1 MENIDKSQMLDF
13 QKISHLP
20 AFSIA
25 EEVNSTLKENSSV
38 VITAPPGAGKS
49 TVLPLTIMEGLKGKG
64 LVLEPRRL
72 AARQIAER
80 MASLLGENVGET
92 VGYRMRFETKV
103 SVSTRL
109 EVITEGILT
118 RMLVSDPT
126 LDGVDFVIFDEFHE
140 RSLASDI
147 ALALVREAQNIIRPD
162 LKIIIMSATIDATS
176 ICSELGAKLIESDG
190 RMFPVTPI
198 YVAPERDFPTTD
210 EVARLIIRAQREQ
223 EGDILVFLPGEAEI
237 KRVVETL
244 PDDGSIFP
252 LYSHLSPAAQRTAIM
267 PSKDGSRK
275 TVLATSIAETSL
287 TIEGV
292 RIVIDSGLCR
302 TMVFDKRNGMS
313 HLETVRISRDMA
325 TQRMGRAGRLSEGVC
340 YRMWAQPT
348 EHSMQECRRPEILD
362 ADLSSLVLDIAAWG
376 EGDIEQLPWLTPP
389 PRGNVFQ
396 AQALLESLGAIKDGS
411 ITELGKKMSRVPC
424 HPRISRILVAND
436 DMKALACDIA
446 AILEEKDPLSHLTD
460 DADILTRIIELRQA
474 RKNKNLGHWSRIARI
489 ASEYCRIAHCNED
502 NTIPS
507 QDETGTLLALAYP
520 ERVGMAMSTPGHY
533 RLSSGDNAQV
543 DINDA
548 ISAHKWIAVAALNAA
563 SGRIFLASPISKEA
577 LILLSYDYTTV
588 QWDNKTERIIT
599 QKQKRIGNLTI
610 ESHDIQAPDRELII
624 KAVCQAVAKS
634 GLSLLD
640 FSDAVAVLQRR
651 IDTVSKWH
659 PELELP
665 DVSTEKLLSTA
676 DEWLPFYLEQ
686 ISGTIDKKAL
696 RSLDLSAIISGM
708 LTYEQQLSLEH
719 LAPTHIVVPTGS
731 RIRIDYRQ
739 GAEAP
744 VVSVRLQE
752 CFGLTDTP
760 TVNEGKQPLL
770 MELLSPGFKPV
781 QLTKDLRSFWQETYF
796 EVRKE
801 LRRRYP
807 KHSWPDDPL
816 TAPATRTTQ
825 RDANSSSSKLT

>member
-1 MENIDKSQMLDF
+1 MLHTE
-13 QKISHLP
+13 KISHLP
-20 AFSIA
+20 AYSIA
-25 EEVNSTLKENSSV
+25 EEVNKVLDNHSSV

-49 TVLPLTIMEGLKGKG
+49 TVLPLTILEGMKGKG
-64 LVLEPRRL
+64 IVLEPRRL

-80 MASLLGENVGET
+80 MASLLDESVGET

-103 SVSTRL
+103 SPRTRL

-140 RSLASDI
+140 RSLASDT
-147 ALALVREAQNIIRPD
+147 ALALVREAQNLIRPD
-162 LKIIIMSATIDATS
+162 LKIIIMSATIDASS
-176 ICSELGAKLIESDG
+176 ICTVLGAKLIESEG

-198 YVAPERDFPTTD
+198 YIAPEHDIPTTD

-223 EGDILVFLPGEAEI
+223 DGDILVFLPGEAEI
-237 KRVVETL
+237 RRVAEAL
-244 PDDGSIFP
+244 PNDSTIMP
-252 LYSHLSPAAQRTAIM
+252 LYSRLSPSEQRAAIA
-267 PSKDGSRK
+267 PSPDGKRK

-292 RIVIDSGLCR
+292 RVVIDSGLCR

-340 YRMWAQPT
+340 YRMWAQSA
-348 EHSMQECRRPEILD
+348 EHGMQECRRPEILD
-362 ADLSSLVLDIAAWG
+362 ADLSSLVLDITAWG
-376 EGDIEQLPWLTPP
+376 ANDIEALPWLTLP
-389 PRGNVFQ
+389 PRGNVYQ
-396 AQALLESLGAIKDGS
+396 AQALLESLGAVRNGS
-411 ITELGKKMSRVPC
+411 ITELGKRMSRIPC
-424 HPRISRILVAND
+424 HPRISRILVAD
-436 DMKALACDIA
+436 DNLKSLACDIA
-446 AILEEKDPLSHLTD
+446 ALLEEKDPLSHLTD
-460 DADILTRIIELRQA
+460 DSDIFTRITHLRQA
-474 RKNKNLGHWSRIARI
+474 RANRNLGHWSRIARI
-489 ASEYCRIAHCNED
+489 SSEYCRMAHCKED

-507 QDETGTLLALAYP
+507 QDEIGTLLALAYP
-520 ERVGMAMSTPGHY
+520 ERVGMALSTPGHF

-543 DINDA
+543 DINDTL
-548 ISAHKWIAVAALNAA
+548 SASKWIAVASLNAA

-577 LILLSYDYTTV
+577 LLLLTYDHTTV
-588 QWDNKTERIIT
+588 QWDSRTERIIA
-599 QKQKRIGNLTI
+599 QRQKRIGNLVI
-610 ESHDIQAPDRELII
+610 DSQDIQSPDRGQII
-624 KAVCQAVAKS
+624 EAVCKAVAKS
-634 GLSLLD
+634 GVSLLD
-640 FSDAVAVLQRR
+640 FSDSVTALQRR
-651 IDTVSKWH
+651 IEAVKNWH
-659 PELELP
+659 PELSLP
-665 DVSTEKLLSTA
+665 DTSTENLLATA

-686 ISGTIDKKAL
+686 VSGTIDKKTL
-696 RSLDLSAIISGM
+696 RSLDLSAIILGM
-708 LTYEQQLSLEH
+708 LTYEQQLSLDR
-719 LAPTHIVVPTGS
+719 LAPTHITVPTGS

-760 TVNEGKQPLL
+760 TVNDGKQPLL

-781 QLTKDLRSFWQETYF
+781 QLTKDLRSFWQDTYF

-816 TAPATRTTQ
+816 TAPATRTIQ
-825 RDANSSSSKLT
+825 RTANSSSSKLT

>member
-1 MENIDKSQMLDF
+1 MLHTE
-13 QKISHLP
+13 KISHLP
-20 AFSIA
+20 AYSIA
-25 EEVNSTLKENSSV
+25 EEANKVLGNHSAV

-49 TVLPLTIMEGLKGKG
+49 TVLPLTILEGMKGKG
-64 LVLEPRRL
+64 IVLEPRRL

-80 MASLLGENVGET
+80 MASLLDESVGET

-103 SVSTRL
+103 SPRTRL

-140 RSLASDI
+140 RSLASDT
-147 ALALVREAQNIIRPD
+147 AFALVREAQNMIRPD
-162 LKIIIMSATIDATS
+162 LKIIIMSATIDASS
-176 ICSELGAKLIESDG
+176 ICTVLGAKLIESEG

-198 YVAPERDFPTTD
+198 YITPERDFPTTD

-223 EGDILVFLPGEAEI
+223 DGDILVFLPGEAEI
-237 KRVVETL
+237 RRVAEAL
-244 PDDGSIFP
+244 PNDSTIMP
-252 LYSHLSPAAQRTAIM
+252 LYSRLTPSEQRAAIAPSP
-267 PSKDGSRK
+267 DGKRK

-292 RIVIDSGLCR
+292 RVVIDSGLCR

-340 YRMWAQPT
+340 YRMWAQSA
-348 EHSMQECRRPEILD
+348 EHGMQECRRPEILD
-362 ADLSSLVLDIAAWG
+362 ADLSSLVLDITAWG
-376 EGDIEQLPWLTPP
+376 ANDIEALPWLTLP

-396 AQALLESLGAIKDGS
+396 AQALLESLGAIRNGS
-411 ITELGKKMSRVPC
+411 ITELGKRMSRIPC
-424 HPRISRILVAND
+424 HPRISRILVAD
-436 DMKALACDIA
+436 DNLKSLACDIA
-446 AILEEKDPLSHLTD
+446 ALLEEKDPLSHLTD
-460 DADILTRIIELRQA
+460 DSDIFTRITHLRQA
-474 RKNKNLGHWSRIARI
+474 RANGNLGHWLRIVRI
-489 ASEYCRIAHCNED
+489 ASEYCRMAHCKED

-507 QDETGTLLALAYP
+507 QDEISTLLALAYP
-520 ERVGMAMSTPGHY
+520 ERVGMALSTPGHF

-543 DINDA
+543 DINDTL
-548 ISAHKWIAVAALNAA
+548 SASKWIAVASLNAA

-577 LILLSYDYTTV
+577 LLLLSYDHTTV
-588 QWDNKTERIIT
+588 QWDSRTDRIIA
-599 QKQKRIGNLTI
+599 QRQKRIGNLVI
-610 ESHDIQAPDRELII
+610 DSQDIQSPDRGQII
-624 KAVCQAVAKS
+624 EAVCKAVAKS
-634 GLSLLD
+634 GVSLLD
-640 FSDAVAVLQRR
+640 FSDSVTALQRR
-651 IDTVSKWH
+651 IETVRNWH
-659 PELELP
+659 PELSLP
-665 DVSTEKLLSTA
+665 DTSTEHLLATV

-686 ISGTIDKKAL
+686 VSGTIDKKTL
-696 RSLDLSAIISGM
+696 RSLDLSAIILGL
-708 LTYEQQLSLEH
+708 LTYEQQLSLDR
-719 LAPTHIVVPTGS
+719 LAPTHITVPTGS

-760 TVNEGKQPLL
+760 TVNDGKQPLL

-781 QLTKDLRSFWQETYF
+781 QLTKDLRNFWQETYF

-816 TAPATRTTQ
+816 TAPATRTTH
-825 RDANSSSSKLT
+825 RTANSSSSKLT

>member
-1 MENIDKSQMLDF
+1 MTYAH
-13 QKISHLP
+13 KISHLP
-20 AFSIA
+20 AYSIA
-25 EEVNSTLKENSSV
+25 EKVNSTLCEHSSI

-49 TVLPLTIMEGLKGKG
+49 TVLPLTILEGMKGKS

-80 MASLLGENVGET
+80 MASLLGESVGET

-103 SVSTRL
+103 SANTRL

-118 RMLVSDPT
+118 RMLVNDPT
-126 LDGVDFVIFDEFHE
+126 LEGVDFVIFDEFHE
-140 RSLASDI
+140 RSLASDT

-162 LKIIIMSATIDATS
+162 LKIIIMSATIDAS
-176 ICSELGAKLIESDG
+176 AICSALGAELIESEG

-198 YVAPERDFPTTD
+198 YVEPERDIPTTD
-210 EVARLIIRAQREQ
+210 EVARLILRAQREQ

-237 KRVVETL
+237 KRVAEAL
-244 PDDGSIFP
+244 PKDGSVFP
-252 LYSHLSPAAQRTAIM
+252 LYSHLSQAEQRAAIM
-267 PSKDGSRK
+267 PSADGSRK

-362 ADLSSLVLDIAAWG
+362 ADLSSLVLDIAAWA
-376 EGDIEQLPWLTPP
+376 EGDIESLPWLTPP

-396 AQALLESLGAIKDGS
+396 AQAMLESLGAIKEGG
-411 ITELGKKMSRVPC
+411 ITEVGKKMSRIPC
-424 HPRISRILVAND
+424 HPRISRILLEND
-436 DMKALACDIA
+436 SLKALACDIA
-446 AILEEKDPLSHLTD
+446 ALLEEKDPLSHSTD
-460 DADILTRIIELRQA
+460 DADIFTRITLLRQA
-474 RKNKNLGHWSRIARI
+474 RGRKSIGNWSRIARI
-489 ASEYCRIAHCNED
+489 ASEYCRLAHCSED
-502 NTIPS
+502 NSIPS
-507 QDETGTLLALAYP
+507 QDEIGTLIALAYP
-520 ERVGMAMSTPGHY
+520 ERVGMALSTPGHF

-548 ISAHKWIAVAALNAA
+548 LSAHKWIAVASLNVA
-563 SGRIFLASPISKEA
+563 SGRVFLASPISKEA
-577 LILLSYDYTTV
+577 LLALSYDHSTV
-588 QWDNKTERIIT
+588 QWDNKTERIIA
-599 QKQKRIGNLTI
+599 QQQKRIGNLVI
-610 ESHDIQAPDRELII
+610 ESRDIQSPDKELII
-624 KAVCQAVAKS
+624 KAVCQAVVKN

-640 FSDAVAVLQRR
+640 FSDNVTLLQRR
-651 IDTVSKWH
+651 IEAVSKWH
-659 PELELP
+659 PELSIP
-665 DVSTEKLLSTA
+665 DVSAENIIATA

-686 ISGTIDKKAL
+686 VSGTIDKKAL
-696 RSLDLSAIISGM
+696 RSLDLSAIIFGM
-708 LTYEQQLSLEH
+708 LTYEQQLSLDH
-719 LAPTHIVVPTGS
+719 LAPTHITVPTGS

-760 TVNEGKQPLL
+760 TINDGKQPLL

-781 QLTKDLRSFWQETYF
+781 QLTKDLRNFWQETYF

-816 TAPATRTTQ
+816 TASATRTTQ
-825 RDANSSSSKLT
+825 RAANSSSSKLT

>member
-1 MENIDKSQMLDF
+1 MLHTE
-13 QKISHLP
+13 KISHLP
-20 AFSIA
+20 AYSIA
-25 EEVNSTLKENSSV
+25 EEVNKALGNHSAV

-49 TVLPLTIMEGLKGKG
+49 TVLPLTILEGMKGKG
-64 LVLEPRRL
+64 IVLEPRRL

-80 MASLLGENVGET
+80 MASLLDESVGET

-103 SVSTRL
+103 SPRTRL

-126 LDGVDFVIFDEFHE
+126 LDDVDFVIFDEFHE
-140 RSLASDI
+140 RSLASDT
-147 ALALVREAQNIIRPD
+147 AFALVREAQNMIRPD
-162 LKIIIMSATIDATS
+162 LKIIIMSATIDASS
-176 ICSELGAKLIESDG
+176 ICTVLGAKLIESEG

-198 YVAPERDFPTTD
+198 YIAPEHDIPTTD

-223 EGDILVFLPGEAEI
+223 DGDILVFLPGEAEI
-237 KRVVETL
+237 RRVAEAL
-244 PDDGSIFP
+244 PNDSTIMP
-252 LYSHLSPAAQRTAIM
+252 LYSRLSPSEQRAAIA
-267 PSKDGSRK
+267 PSPDGKRK

-292 RIVIDSGLCR
+292 RVVIDSGLCR

-340 YRMWAQPT
+340 YRMWAQSA
-348 EHSMQECRRPEILD
+348 EHGMQECRRPEILD
-362 ADLSSLVLDIAAWG
+362 ADLSSLVLDITAWG
-376 EGDIEQLPWLTPP
+376 ANDIEALPWLTLP

-396 AQALLESLGAIKDGS
+396 AQALLESLGAIRNGS
-411 ITELGKKMSRVPC
+411 ITELGKRMSRIPC
-424 HPRISRILVAND
+424 HPRISRILVAD
-436 DMKALACDIA
+436 DNLKSLACDIA
-446 AILEEKDPLSHLTD
+446 ALLEEKDPLSHLTD
-460 DADILTRIIELRQA
+460 DSDIFTRITHLRQA
-474 RKNKNLGHWSRIARI
+474 RANGNLGHWLRIVRI
-489 ASEYCRIAHCNED
+489 ASEYCRLAHCNED
-502 NTIPS
+502 NSVPS
-507 QDETGTLLALAYP
+507 QDEIGTLLALAYP
-520 ERVGMAMSTPGHY
+520 ERVGMALSTPGHF

-543 DINDA
+543 DINDTL
-548 ISAHKWIAVAALNAA
+548 SASKWIAVASLNAA

-577 LILLSYDYTTV
+577 LLLLSYDHTTV
-588 QWDNKTERIIT
+588 QWDSRTERIIA
-599 QKQKRIGNLTI
+599 QCQKRIGNLVI
-610 ESHDIQAPDRELII
+610 DSQDIQSPDRGQII
-624 KAVCQAVAKS
+624 EAVCKAVAKS
-634 GLSLLD
+634 GVSLLD
-640 FSDAVAVLQRR
+640 FSDSVAALQRR
-651 IDTVSKWH
+651 IEAVKNWH
-659 PELELP
+659 PELSLP
-665 DVSTEKLLSTA
+665 DTSTEHLLATA

-686 ISGTIDKKAL
+686 VSGTIDKKTL
-696 RSLDLSAIISGM
+696 RSLDLSAIILGM
-708 LTYEQQLSLEH
+708 LTYEQQLSLDR
-719 LAPTHIVVPTGS
+719 LAPTHITVPTGS

-760 TVNEGKQPLL
+760 TVNDGKQPLL

-781 QLTKDLRSFWQETYF
+781 QLTKDLRSFWQDTYF

-816 TAPATRTTQ
+816 TAPATRTIQ
-825 RDANSSSSKLT
+825 RTANSSSSKLT

>member
-1 MENIDKSQMLDF
+1 MLHTE
-13 QKISHLP
+13 KISHLP
-20 AFSIA
+20 AYSIA
-25 EEVNSTLKENSSV
+25 EEVNKALGNHSSV

-49 TVLPLTIMEGLKGKG
+49 TVLPLTILEGMKGKG
-64 LVLEPRRL
+64 IVLEPRRL

-80 MASLLGENVGET
+80 MASLLDESVGET

-103 SVSTRL
+103 SPRTRL

-140 RSLASDI
+140 RSLASDT
-147 ALALVREAQNIIRPD
+147 ALALVREAQNLIRPD
-162 LKIIIMSATIDATS
+162 LKIIIMSATIDAS
-176 ICSELGAKLIESDG
+176 NICTVLDAKLIESEG

-198 YVAPERDFPTTD
+198 YIAPEHDIPTTD

-223 EGDILVFLPGEAEI
+223 DGDILVFLPGEAEI
-237 KRVVETL
+237 RRVAEAL
-244 PDDGSIFP
+244 PNDSTIMP
-252 LYSHLSPAAQRTAIM
+252 LYSRLSPPEQRAAIA
-267 PSKDGSRK
+267 PSPDGKRK

-292 RIVIDSGLCR
+292 RVVIDSGLCR

-340 YRMWAQPT
+340 YRMWAQSA
-348 EHSMQECRRPEILD
+348 EHGMQECRRPEILD
-362 ADLSSLVLDIAAWG
+362 ADLSSLVLDITAWG
-376 EGDIEQLPWLTPP
+376 ANDIEALPWLTLP

-396 AQALLESLGAIKDGS
+396 AQALLESLGAIRNGS
-411 ITELGKKMSRVPC
+411 ITEIGKRMSRIPC
-424 HPRISRILVAND
+424 HPRISRILVAD
-436 DMKALACDIA
+436 DNLKSLACDIA
-446 AILEEKDPLSHLTD
+446 ALLEEKDPLSHLTD
-460 DADILTRIIELRQA
+460 DSDIFTRITHLRQA
-474 RKNKNLGHWSRIARI
+474 RANGNLGHWSRIARI
-489 ASEYCRIAHCNED
+489 SSEYCRMAHCKED

-507 QDETGTLLALAYP
+507 QDEIGTLLALAYP
-520 ERVGMAMSTPGHY
+520 ERVGMALSTPGHF

-543 DINDA
+543 DINDTL
-548 ISAHKWIAVAALNAA
+548 SASKWIAVASLNAA

-577 LILLSYDYTTV
+577 LLLLTYDHTTV
-588 QWDNKTERIIT
+588 QWDSRMERIIA
-599 QKQKRIGNLTI
+599 QRQKRIGNLVI
-610 ESHDIQAPDRELII
+610 DSQDIKSPDRGQII
-624 KAVCQAVAKS
+624 EAVCKAVAKS
-634 GLSLLD
+634 GVSLLD
-640 FSDAVAVLQRR
+640 FSDSVTALQRR
-651 IDTVSKWH
+651 IETVKNWH
-659 PELELP
+659 PELSLP
-665 DVSTEKLLSTA
+665 DTSTEHLLATA

-686 ISGTIDKKAL
+686 VSGTIDKKTL
-696 RSLDLSAIISGM
+696 RSLDLSAIILGL
-708 LTYEQQLSLEH
+708 LTYEQQLSLDR
-719 LAPTHIVVPTGS
+719 LAPTHITVPTGS

-760 TVNEGKQPLL
+760 TVNDGKQPLL

-781 QLTKDLRSFWQETYF
+781 QLTKDLRSFWQDTYF

-816 TAPATRTTQ
+816 TAPATRTIQ
-825 RDANSSSSKLT
+825 RTANSSSSKLT

>member
-1 MENIDKSQMLDF
+1 MLHTE
-13 QKISHLP
+13 KISHLP
-20 AFSIA
+20 AYSIA
-25 EEVNSTLKENSSV
+25 EEVNKVLGNHSSV

-49 TVLPLTIMEGLKGKG
+49 TVLPLTILEGMKGKG
-64 LVLEPRRL
+64 IVLEPRRL

-80 MASLLGENVGET
+80 MASLLDESVGET

-103 SVSTRL
+103 SPRTRL

-140 RSLASDI
+140 RSLASDT
-147 ALALVREAQNIIRPD
+147 AFALVREAQNMIRPD
-162 LKIIIMSATIDATS
+162 LKIIIMSATIDARS
-176 ICSELGAKLIESDG
+176 ICTVLGAKLIESEG

-198 YVAPERDFPTTD
+198 YIAPEHDIPTTD

-223 EGDILVFLPGEAEI
+223 DGDILVFLPGEAEI
-237 KRVVETL
+237 RRVAEAL
-244 PDDGSIFP
+244 PNDSTIMP
-252 LYSHLSPAAQRTAIM
+252 LYSRLTPSEQRAAIAPSP
-267 PSKDGSRK
+267 DGKRK

-292 RIVIDSGLCR
+292 RVVIDSGLCR

-340 YRMWAQPT
+340 YRMWAQSA
-348 EHSMQECRRPEILD
+348 EHGMQECRRPEILD
-362 ADLSSLVLDIAAWG
+362 ADLSSLVLDITAWG
-376 EGDIEQLPWLTPP
+376 ANDIEALPWLTLP

-396 AQALLESLGAIKDGS
+396 AQALLESLGAIRNGS
-411 ITELGKKMSRVPC
+411 ITELGKRMSRIPC
-424 HPRISRILVAND
+424 HPRISRILVAD
-436 DMKALACDIA
+436 DNLKSLACDIA
-446 AILEEKDPLSHLTD
+446 ALLEEKDPLSHLTD
-460 DADILTRIIELRQA
+460 DSDIFTRITHLRQA
-474 RKNKNLGHWSRIARI
+474 RANGNLGHWSRIARI
-489 ASEYCRIAHCNED
+489 SSEYCRMAHCKED

-507 QDETGTLLALAYP
+507 QDEIGTLLALAYP
-520 ERVGMAMSTPGHY
+520 ERVGMALSTPGHF

-543 DINDA
+543 DINDTL
-548 ISAHKWIAVAALNAA
+548 SASKWIAVASLNAA

-577 LILLSYDYTTV
+577 LLLLSYDHTTV
-588 QWDNKTERIIT
+588 QWDSRTDRIIA
-599 QKQKRIGNLTI
+599 QRQKRIGNLVI
-610 ESHDIQAPDRELII
+610 DSQDIQSPDRGQII
-624 KAVCQAVAKS
+624 EAVCKAVAKS
-634 GLSLLD
+634 GVSLLD
-640 FSDAVAVLQRR
+640 FSESVTSLQRR
-651 IDTVSKWH
+651 IETVRNWH
-659 PELELP
+659 PELSLP
-665 DVSTEKLLSTA
+665 DTSTEHLLATV

-686 ISGTIDKKAL
+686 VSGTIDKKTL
-696 RSLDLSAIISGM
+696 RSLDLSAIILGL
-708 LTYEQQLSLEH
+708 LTYEQQLSLDR
-719 LAPTHIVVPTGS
+719 LAPTHITVPTGS

-760 TVNEGKQPLL
+760 TVNDGKQPLL

-781 QLTKDLRSFWQETYF
+781 QLTKDLRNFWQETYF

-807 KHSWPDDPL
+807 KHSWPDNPL
-816 TAPATRTTQ
+816 TAPATRTTH
-825 RDANSSSSKLT
+825 RTANSSSSKLT

>member
-1 MENIDKSQMLDF
+1 MLDSN
-13 QKISHLP
+13 KIFHLP
-20 AFSIA
+20 AYSIA
-25 EEVNSTLKENSSV
+25 EEVNKVLGNHSAV

-49 TVLPLTIMEGLKGKG
+49 TVLPLTILEGMKGKG
-64 LVLEPRRL
+64 IVLEPRRL

-80 MASLLGENVGET
+80 MASLLDESVGET

-103 SVSTRL
+103 SPRTRL

-140 RSLASDI
+140 RSLASDT
-147 ALALVREAQNIIRPD
+147 AFALVREAQNMIRPD
-162 LKIIIMSATIDATS
+162 LKIIIMSATIDASS
-176 ICSELGAKLIESDG
+176 ICTVLGAKLIESEG

-198 YVAPERDFPTTD
+198 YIAPEHDIPTTD

-223 EGDILVFLPGEAEI
+223 DGDILVFLPGEAEI
-237 KRVVETL
+237 RRVAEAL
-244 PDDGSIFP
+244 PNDSTIIP
-252 LYSHLSPAAQRTAIM
+252 LYSRLSPSEQRAAIA
-267 PSKDGSRK
+267 PSPDGKRK

-287 TIEGV
+287 TIEGIRV
-292 RIVIDSGLCR
+292 VIDSGLCR

-340 YRMWAQPT
+340 YRMWAQSA
-348 EHSMQECRRPEILD
+348 EHGMQECRRPEILD
-362 ADLSSLVLDIAAWG
+362 ADLSSLVLDITAWG
-376 EGDIEQLPWLTPP
+376 ANDIEALPWLTLP
-389 PRGNVFQ
+389 PRGNVYQ
-396 AQALLESLGAIKDGS
+396 AQALLESLGAIRNGS
-411 ITELGKKMSRVPC
+411 ITELGKRMSRIPC
-424 HPRISRILVAND
+424 HPRISRILVAD
-436 DMKALACDIA
+436 DNLKSLACDIA
-446 AILEEKDPLSHLTD
+446 ALLEEKDPLSHLTD
-460 DADILTRIIELRQA
+460 DSDIFTRITNLRQA
-474 RKNKNLGHWSRIARI
+474 RANGNLGHWSRIARI
-489 ASEYCRIAHCNED
+489 SSEYCRMAHCKED

-507 QDETGTLLALAYP
+507 QDEIGTLLALAYP
-520 ERVGMAMSTPGHY
+520 ERVGMALSTPGHF

-543 DINDA
+543 DINDTL
-548 ISAHKWIAVAALNAA
+548 SASKWIAVASLNAA

-577 LILLSYDYTTV
+577 LLLLTYDHTTV
-588 QWDNKTERIIT
+588 QWDSRTDRIIA
-599 QKQKRIGNLTI
+599 QCQKRIGNLVI
-610 ESHDIQAPDRELII
+610 DSQDIQSPDHGQII
-624 KAVCQAVAKS
+624 EAVCKAVAKS
-634 GLSLLD
+634 GVSLLD
-640 FSDAVAVLQRR
+640 FSDSVAALQRR
-651 IDTVSKWH
+651 IETVKNWH
-659 PELELP
+659 PELSLP
-665 DVSTEKLLSTA
+665 DTSTEHLLATA

-686 ISGTIDKKAL
+686 VSGTIDKKTL
-696 RSLDLSAIISGM
+696 RSLDLSAIILGM
-708 LTYEQQLSLEH
+708 LTYEQQLSLDR
-719 LAPTHIVVPTGS
+719 LAPTHITVPTGS

-760 TVNEGKQPLL
+760 TVNDGKQPLL

-816 TAPATRTTQ
+816 TAPATRTIQ
-825 RDANSSSSKLT
+825 RTANSSSSKLT

>member
-1 MENIDKSQMLDF
+1 MLHTE
-13 QKISHLP
+13 KISHLP
-20 AFSIA
+20 AYSIA
-25 EEVNSTLKENSSV
+25 EEVNKALGNHSSV

-49 TVLPLTIMEGLKGKG
+49 TVLPLTILEGMKGKG
-64 LVLEPRRL
+64 IVLEPRRL

-80 MASLLGENVGET
+80 MASLLDESVGET

-103 SVSTRL
+103 SPRTRL

-140 RSLASDI
+140 RSLASDT
-147 ALALVREAQNIIRPD
+147 ALALVREAQNLIRHD
-162 LKIIIMSATIDATS
+162 LKIIIMSATIDASS
-176 ICSELGAKLIESDG
+176 ICTVLGAKLIESEG

-198 YVAPERDFPTTD
+198 YIAPEHDIPTTD

-223 EGDILVFLPGEAEI
+223 DGDILVFLPGEAEI
-237 KRVVETL
+237 RRVAEAL
-244 PDDGSIFP
+244 PNDSTIMP
-252 LYSHLSPAAQRTAIM
+252 LYSRLSPSEQRAAIA
-267 PSKDGSRK
+267 PSPDGKRK

-292 RIVIDSGLCR
+292 RVVIDSGLCR

-340 YRMWAQPT
+340 YRMWAQSA
-348 EHSMQECRRPEILD
+348 EHGMQECRRPEILD
-362 ADLSSLVLDIAAWG
+362 ADLTSLVLDITAWG
-376 EGDIEQLPWLTPP
+376 ANDIEALPWLTLP
-389 PRGNVFQ
+389 PRGNVYQ
-396 AQALLESLGAIKDGS
+396 AQTLLESLGAIRNGS
-411 ITELGKKMSRVPC
+411 ITELGKRMSRIPC
-424 HPRISRILVAND
+424 HPRISRILVAD
-436 DMKALACDIA
+436 DNLKSLACDIA
-446 AILEEKDPLSHLTD
+446 ALLEEKDPLSHLTD
-460 DADILTRIIELRQA
+460 DSDIFTRITELRHA
-474 RKNKNLGHWSRIARI
+474 RANRNLGHWSRIARI
-489 ASEYCRIAHCNED
+489 SSEYCRMAHCKED

-507 QDETGTLLALAYP
+507 QDEIGTLLALAYP
-520 ERVGMAMSTPGHY
+520 ERVGMALSTPGHF

-543 DINDA
+543 DINDTL
-548 ISAHKWIAVAALNAA
+548 SASKWIAVASLNAA

-577 LILLSYDYTTV
+577 LLLLSYDHTTV
-588 QWDNKTERIIT
+588 QWDSRTDRIIA
-599 QKQKRIGNLTI
+599 QRQKRIGNLVI
-610 ESHDIQAPDRELII
+610 DSQDIQSPDRGQII
-624 KAVCQAVAKS
+624 EAVCKAVAKS
-634 GLSLLD
+634 GVSLLD
-640 FSDAVAVLQRR
+640 FSESVTSLQRR
-651 IDTVSKWH
+651 IETVRNWH
-659 PELELP
+659 PELSLP
-665 DVSTEKLLSTA
+665 DTSTEHLLATV

-686 ISGTIDKKAL
+686 VSGTIDKKTL
-696 RSLDLSAIISGM
+696 RSLDLSAIILGL
-708 LTYEQQLSLEH
+708 LTYEQQLSLDR
-719 LAPTHIVVPTGS
+719 LAPTHITVPTGS

-760 TVNEGKQPLL
+760 TVNDGKHPLL

-781 QLTKDLRSFWQETYF
+781 QLTKDLRNFWQETYF

-816 TAPATRTTQ
+816 TAPATRTIQ
-825 RDANSSSSKLT
+825 RTANSSSSKLT

>member
-1 MENIDKSQMLDF
+1 MLHTE
-13 QKISHLP
+13 KISHLP
-20 AFSIA
+20 AYSIA
-25 EEVNSTLKENSSV
+25 EEVNKVLDNHSSV

-49 TVLPLTIMEGLKGKG
+49 TVLPLTILEGMKGKG
-64 LVLEPRRL
+64 IVLEPRRL

-80 MASLLGENVGET
+80 MASLLDESVGET

-103 SVSTRL
+103 SPRTRL

-140 RSLASDI
+140 RSLASDT
-147 ALALVREAQNIIRPD
+147 ALALVREAQNLIRPD
-162 LKIIIMSATIDATS
+162 LKIIIMSATIDASS
-176 ICSELGAKLIESDG
+176 ICTVLGAKLIESEG

-198 YVAPERDFPTTD
+198 YIAPEHDIPTTD

-223 EGDILVFLPGEAEI
+223 DGDILVFLPGEAEI
-237 KRVVETL
+237 RRVAEAL
-244 PDDGSIFP
+244 PNDSTIMP
-252 LYSHLSPAAQRTAIM
+252 LYSRLSPSEQRAAIA
-267 PSKDGSRK
+267 PSPDGKRK

-292 RIVIDSGLCR
+292 RVVIDSGLCR

-340 YRMWAQPT
+340 YRMWAQSA
-348 EHSMQECRRPEILD
+348 EHGMQECRRPEILD
-362 ADLSSLVLDIAAWG
+362 ADLSSLVLDITAWG
-376 EGDIEQLPWLTPP
+376 ANDIEALPWLTLP
-389 PRGNVFQ
+389 PRGNVYQ
-396 AQALLESLGAIKDGS
+396 AQALLESLGAVRNGS
-411 ITELGKKMSRVPC
+411 ITELGKRMSRIPC
-424 HPRISRILVAND
+424 HPRISRILVAD
-436 DMKALACDIA
+436 DNLKSLACDIA
-446 AILEEKDPLSHLTD
+446 ALLEEKDPLSHLTD
-460 DADILTRIIELRQA
+460 DSDIFTRITHLRLA
-474 RKNKNLGHWSRIARI
+474 RANGNLGHWSRIARI
-489 ASEYCRIAHCNED
+489 SSEYCRMAHCKED

-507 QDETGTLLALAYP
+507 QDEIGTLLALAYP
-520 ERVGMAMSTPGHY
+520 ERVGMALSTPGHF

-543 DINDA
+543 DINDTL
-548 ISAHKWIAVAALNAA
+548 SASKWIAVASLNAA

-577 LILLSYDYTTV
+577 LLLLTYDHTTV
-588 QWDNKTERIIT
+588 QWDSRTERIIA
-599 QKQKRIGNLTI
+599 QRQKRIGNLVI
-610 ESHDIQAPDRELII
+610 DSQDIQSPDRGQII
-624 KAVCQAVAKS
+624 EAVCKAVAKS
-634 GLSLLD
+634 GVSLLD
-640 FSDAVAVLQRR
+640 FSDSVTALQRR
-651 IDTVSKWH
+651 IEAVKNWH
-659 PELELP
+659 PELSLP
-665 DVSTEKLLSTA
+665 DTSTENLLATA

-686 ISGTIDKKAL
+686 VSGTIDKKTL
-696 RSLDLSAIISGM
+696 RSLDLSAIILGM
-708 LTYEQQLSLEH
+708 LTYEQQLSLDR
-719 LAPTHIVVPTGS
+719 LAPTHITVPTGS

-760 TVNEGKQPLL
+760 TVNDGKQPLL

-781 QLTKDLRSFWQETYF
+781 QLTKDLRSFWQDTYF

-816 TAPATRTTQ
+816 TAPATRTIQ
-825 RDANSSSSKLT
+825 RTANSSSSKLT

>member
-1 MENIDKSQMLDF
+1 MLHTE
-13 QKISHLP
+13 KISHLP
-20 AFSIA
+20 AYSIA
-25 EEVNSTLKENSSV
+25 EEVNKVLGNHSSV

-49 TVLPLTIMEGLKGKG
+49 TVLPLTILEGMKGKG
-64 LVLEPRRL
+64 IVLEPRRL

-80 MASLLGENVGET
+80 MASLLDESVGET

-103 SVSTRL
+103 SPRTRL
-109 EVITEGILT
+109 EVLTEGILT

-140 RSLASDI
+140 RSLASDT
-147 ALALVREAQNIIRPD
+147 AFALVREAQNMIRPD
-162 LKIIIMSATIDATS
+162 LKIIIMSATIDASS
-176 ICSELGAKLIESDG
+176 ICTVLGAKLIESEG

-198 YVAPERDFPTTD
+198 YIAPEHDIPTTD

-223 EGDILVFLPGEAEI
+223 DGDILVFLPGEAEI
-237 KRVVETL
+237 RRVAEAL
-244 PDDGSIFP
+244 PNDSTIMP
-252 LYSHLSPAAQRTAIM
+252 LYSRLSPSEQRAAIA
-267 PSKDGSRK
+267 PSPDGKRK

-292 RIVIDSGLCR
+292 RVVIDSGLCR

-340 YRMWAQPT
+340 YRMWAQSA
-348 EHSMQECRRPEILD
+348 EHGMQECRRPEILD
-362 ADLSSLVLDIAAWG
+362 ADLSSLVLDITAWG
-376 EGDIEQLPWLTPP
+376 ANDIEALPWLTLP
-389 PRGNVFQ
+389 PRGNVYQ
-396 AQALLESLGAIKDGS
+396 AQALLESLGAIRNGS
-411 ITELGKKMSRVPC
+411 ITELGKRMSRIPC
-424 HPRISRILVAND
+424 HPRISRILVAD
-436 DMKALACDIA
+436 DNLKSLACDIA
-446 AILEEKDPLSHLTD
+446 ALLEEKDPLSHLTD
-460 DADILTRIIELRQA
+460 DSDIFTRITHLRQA
-474 RKNKNLGHWSRIARI
+474 RANRNLGHWSRIARI
-489 ASEYCRIAHCNED
+489 ASEYCRMAHCKED

-507 QDETGTLLALAYP
+507 QDEIGTLLALAYP
-520 ERVGMAMSTPGHY
+520 ERVGMALSTPGHF

-543 DINDA
+543 DINDTL
-548 ISAHKWIAVAALNAA
+548 SASKWIAVASLNAA

-577 LILLSYDYTTV
+577 LLLLTYDHTTV
-588 QWDNKTERIIT
+588 QWDSRTERIIA
-599 QKQKRIGNLTI
+599 QCQKRIGNLVI
-610 ESHDIQAPDRELII
+610 DSQDIQSPDRGQII
-624 KAVCQAVAKS
+624 EAVCKAVAKS
-634 GLSLLD
+634 GVSLLD
-640 FSDAVAVLQRR
+640 FSDSVAALQRR
-651 IDTVSKWH
+651 IEAVKNWH
-659 PELELP
+659 PELSLP
-665 DVSTEKLLSTA
+665 DTSTEHLLATA

-686 ISGTIDKKAL
+686 VSGTIDKKTL
-696 RSLDLSAIISGM
+696 RSLDLSAIILGM
-708 LTYEQQLSLEH
+708 LTYEQQLSLDR
-719 LAPTHIVVPTGS
+719 LAPTHITVPTGS

-760 TVNEGKQPLL
+760 TVNDGKQPLL

-816 TAPATRTTQ
+816 TAPATRTIQ
-825 RDANSSSSKLT
+825 RTANSSSSKLT

>member
-1 MENIDKSQMLDF
+1 MLHTE
-13 QKISHLP
+13 KISHLP
-20 AFSIA
+20 AYSIA
-25 EEVNSTLKENSSV
+25 EEVNKALGNHSDV

-49 TVLPLTIMEGLKGKG
+49 TVLPLTILEGMKGKG
-64 LVLEPRRL
+64 IVLEPRRL

-80 MASLLGENVGET
+80 MASLLDESVGET

-103 SVSTRL
+103 SPRTRL

-140 RSLASDI
+140 RSLASDT
-147 ALALVREAQNIIRPD
+147 ALALVREVQNLIRPD
-162 LKIIIMSATIDATS
+162 LKIIIMSATIDAS
-176 ICSELGAKLIESDG
+176 NICTVLDAKLIESEG

-198 YVAPERDFPTTD
+198 YIAPEHDIPTTD

-223 EGDILVFLPGEAEI
+223 DGDILVFLPGEAEI
-237 KRVVETL
+237 RHVAEAL
-244 PDDGSIFP
+244 PNDSTIMP
-252 LYSHLSPAAQRTAIM
+252 LYSRLSPSEQRAAIA
-267 PSKDGSRK
+267 PSPNGKRK

-292 RIVIDSGLCR
+292 RVVIDSGLCR
-302 TMVFDKRNGMS
+302 TMFFDKRNGMS
-313 HLETVRISRDMA
+313 HLETVRISHDMA

-340 YRMWAQPT
+340 YRMWAQSA
-348 EHSMQECRRPEILD
+348 EHGMQECRRPEILD

-376 EGDIEQLPWLTPP
+376 ANDIEALPWLTLP
-389 PRGNVFQ
+389 PRGNVYQ
-396 AQALLESLGAIKDGS
+396 AQALLESLGAIRNGS
-411 ITELGKKMSRVPC
+411 ITELGKRMSRIPC
-424 HPRISRILVAND
+424 HPRISRILVAD
-436 DMKALACDIA
+436 DNLKSLACDIA
-446 AILEEKDPLSHLTD
+446 ALLEEKDPLSHLTD
-460 DADILTRIIELRQA
+460 DSDIFTRITHLRQA
-474 RKNKNLGHWSRIARI
+474 RANGNLGHWSRIARI
-489 ASEYCRIAHCNED
+489 SSEYCRMAHCKED

-507 QDETGTLLALAYP
+507 QDEIGTLLALAYP
-520 ERVGMAMSTPGHY
+520 ERVGMALSTPGHF

-543 DINDA
+543 DINDTL
-548 ISAHKWIAVAALNAA
+548 SASKWIAVASLNAA

-577 LILLSYDYTTV
+577 LLLLSYDHTTV
-588 QWDNKTERIIT
+588 QWDSRTDRIIA
-599 QKQKRIGNLTI
+599 QRQKRIGNLVI
-610 ESHDIQAPDRELII
+610 DSQDIQSPDRGQII
-624 KAVCQAVAKS
+624 EAVCKAVAKS
-634 GLSLLD
+634 GVSLLD
-640 FSDAVAVLQRR
+640 FSDSVAALQRR
-651 IDTVSKWH
+651 IETVKNWH
-659 PELELP
+659 PELSLP
-665 DVSTEKLLSTA
+665 DTSTEHLLATA

-686 ISGTIDKKAL
+686 VSGTIDKKTL
-696 RSLDLSAIISGM
+696 RSLDLSAIILGM
-708 LTYEQQLSLEH
+708 LTYEQQLSLDR
-719 LAPTHIVVPTGS
+719 LAPTHITVPTGS

-760 TVNEGKQPLL
+760 TVNDGKQPLL

-816 TAPATRTTQ
+816 TAPATRTIQ
-825 RDANSSSSKLT
+825 RTANSSSSKLT

>member
-1 MENIDKSQMLDF
+1 MLHTE
-13 QKISHLP
+13 KISHLP
-20 AFSIA
+20 AYSIA
-25 EEVNSTLKENSSV
+25 EEVNKALGNHSSV

-49 TVLPLTIMEGLKGKG
+49 TVLPLTILEGMKGKG
-64 LVLEPRRL
+64 IVLEPRRL

-80 MASLLGENVGET
+80 MASLLDESVGET

-103 SVSTRL
+103 SPRTRL

-140 RSLASDI
+140 RSLASDT
-147 ALALVREAQNIIRPD
+147 AFALVREAQNMIRPD
-162 LKIIIMSATIDATS
+162 LKIIIMSATIDASS
-176 ICSELGAKLIESDG
+176 ICTVLGAKLIESEG

-198 YVAPERDFPTTD
+198 YIAPEHDIPTTD

-223 EGDILVFLPGEAEI
+223 DGDILVFLPGEAEI
-237 KRVVETL
+237 RRVAEAL
-244 PDDGSIFP
+244 PNDSTIMP
-252 LYSHLSPAAQRTAIM
+252 LYSRLSPSEQRAAIA
-267 PSKDGSRK
+267 PSPDGKRK

-292 RIVIDSGLCR
+292 RVVIDSGLCR

-340 YRMWAQPT
+340 YRMWAQSA
-348 EHSMQECRRPEILD
+348 EHGMQECRRPEILD
-362 ADLSSLVLDIAAWG
+362 ADLSSLVLDITAWG
-376 EGDIEQLPWLTPP
+376 ANDIEALPWLTLP
-389 PRGNVFQ
+389 PRGNVYQ
-396 AQALLESLGAIKDGS
+396 AQALLESLGAIRNGS
-411 ITELGKKMSRVPC
+411 ITELGKRMSRIPC
-424 HPRISRILVAND
+424 HPRISRILVAD
-436 DMKALACDIA
+436 DNLKSLACDIA
-446 AILEEKDPLSHLTD
+446 ALLEEKDPLSHLTD
-460 DADILTRIIELRQA
+460 DSDIFTRITHLRQA
-474 RKNKNLGHWSRIARI
+474 RANGNLGHWSRIARI
-489 ASEYCRIAHCNED
+489 SSEYCRMAHCKED

-507 QDETGTLLALAYP
+507 QDEIGTLLALAYP
-520 ERVGMAMSTPGHY
+520 ERVGMALSTPGHF

-543 DINDA
+543 DINDTL
-548 ISAHKWIAVAALNAA
+548 SASKWIAVASLNAA

-577 LILLSYDYTTV
+577 LLLLSYDHTTV
-588 QWDNKTERIIT
+588 QWDSRTERIIA
-599 QKQKRIGNLTI
+599 QRQKRIGNLVI
-610 ESHDIQAPDRELII
+610 DSQDIQSPDRGQII
-624 KAVCQAVAKS
+624 EAVCKAVAKS
-634 GLSLLD
+634 GVSLLD
-640 FSDAVAVLQRR
+640 FSDSVAALQRR
-651 IDTVSKWH
+651 IEAVKNWH
-659 PELELP
+659 PELSLP
-665 DVSTEKLLSTA
+665 DTSTEHLLATA

-686 ISGTIDKKAL
+686 VSGTIDKKTL
-696 RSLDLSAIISGM
+696 RSLDLSAIILGM
-708 LTYEQQLSLEH
+708 LTYEQQLSLDR
-719 LAPTHIVVPTGS
+719 LAPTHITVPTGS

-760 TVNEGKQPLL
+760 TVNDGKQPLL

-781 QLTKDLRSFWQETYF
+781 QLTKDLRSFWQDTYF

-816 TAPATRTTQ
+816 TAPATRTIQ
-825 RDANSSSSKLT
+825 RTANSSSSKLT

>member
-1 MENIDKSQMLDF
+1 MLHTE
-13 QKISHLP
+13 KISHLP
-20 AFSIA
+20 AYSIA
-25 EEVNSTLKENSSV
+25 EEVNKALGNHSAV

-49 TVLPLTIMEGLKGKG
+49 TVLPLTILEGMRGKG
-64 LVLEPRRL
+64 IVLEPRRL

-80 MASLLGENVGET
+80 MASLLDESVGET

-103 SVSTRL
+103 SPHTRL

-140 RSLASDI
+140 RSLASDT
-147 ALALVREAQNIIRPD
+147 ALALVREAQNLIRPD
-162 LKIIIMSATIDATS
+162 LKIIIMSATIDANS
-176 ICSELGAKLIESDG
+176 ICTVLGAKLIESEG

-198 YVAPERDFPTTD
+198 YIAPEHDIPTTD

-223 EGDILVFLPGEAEI
+223 DGDILVFLPGEAEI
-237 KRVVETL
+237 RRVAEAL
-244 PDDGSIFP
+244 PNDSTIMP
-252 LYSHLSPAAQRTAIM
+252 LYSRLSPSEQRAAIA
-267 PSKDGSRK
+267 PSPDGKRK

-292 RIVIDSGLCR
+292 RVVIDSGLCR
-302 TMVFDKRNGMS
+302 TMIFDKRNGMS

-340 YRMWAQPT
+340 YRMWAQSA

-362 ADLSSLVLDIAAWG
+362 ADLSSLVLDITAWG
-376 EGDIEQLPWLTPP
+376 ANDIEALPWLTLP

-396 AQALLESLGAIKDGS
+396 AQALLESLGAIRNGC
-411 ITELGKKMSRVPC
+411 ITELGKRMSRIPC
-424 HPRISRILVAND
+424 HPRISRILVAD
-436 DMKALACDIA
+436 DNLKSLACDIA
-446 AILEEKDPLSHLTD
+446 ALLEEKDPLSHLTD
-460 DADILTRIIELRQA
+460 DSDIFTRITHLRQTRA
-474 RKNKNLGHWSRIARI
+474 NGNLGHWSRIARI
-489 ASEYCRIAHCNED
+489 SSEYCRMAHCKED

-507 QDETGTLLALAYP
+507 QDEIGTLLALAYP
-520 ERVGMAMSTPGHY
+520 ERVGMALSTPGHF

-543 DINDA
+543 DINDTL
-548 ISAHKWIAVAALNAA
+548 SASKWIAVASLNAA

-577 LILLSYDYTTV
+577 LLLLSYDHTTV
-588 QWDNKTERIIT
+588 QWDSRTDRIIA
-599 QKQKRIGNLTI
+599 QRQKRIGNLVI
-610 ESHDIQAPDRELII
+610 DSQDIQSPDRGQII
-624 KAVCQAVAKS
+624 EAVCKAVAKS
-634 GLSLLD
+634 GVSLLD
-640 FSDAVAVLQRR
+640 FSESVTSLQRR
-651 IDTVSKWH
+651 IETVRNWH
-659 PELELP
+659 PELSLP
-665 DVSTEKLLSTA
+665 DTSTEHLLATA

-686 ISGTIDKKAL
+686 VSGTIDKKTL
-696 RSLDLSAIISGM
+696 RSLDLSAIILGM
-708 LTYEQQLSLEH
+708 LTYEQQLSLDR
-719 LAPTHIVVPTGS
+719 LAPTHITVPTGS

-760 TVNEGKQPLL
+760 TVNDGKQSLL

-825 RDANSSSSKLT
+825 RTASSSSSKLT

>member
-1 MENIDKSQMLDF
+1 MLHTE
-13 QKISHLP
+13 KISHLP
-20 AFSIA
+20 AYSIA
-25 EEVNSTLKENSSV
+25 EEVNKALGNHSSV

-49 TVLPLTIMEGLKGKG
+49 TVLPLTILECMKGKG
-64 LVLEPRRL
+64 IVLEPRRL

-80 MASLLGENVGET
+80 MASLLDESVSET

-103 SVSTRL
+103 SPRTRL

-140 RSLASDI
+140 RSLASDT
-147 ALALVREAQNIIRPD
+147 AFALVREAQNMIRPD
-162 LKIIIMSATIDATS
+162 LKIIIMSATIDASS
-176 ICSELGAKLIESDG
+176 ICTVLGAKLIESEG

-198 YVAPERDFPTTD
+198 YIAPEHDIPTTD

-223 EGDILVFLPGEAEI
+223 DGDILVFLPGEAEI
-237 KRVVETL
+237 RRVAEAL
-244 PDDGSIFP
+244 PNDSTIMP
-252 LYSHLSPAAQRTAIM
+252 LYSRLSPSEQRAAIA
-267 PSKDGSRK
+267 PSPDGKRK

-292 RIVIDSGLCR
+292 RVVIDSGLCR

-340 YRMWAQPT
+340 YRMWAQSA
-348 EHSMQECRRPEILD
+348 EHGMQECRRPEILD
-362 ADLSSLVLDIAAWG
+362 ADLSSLVLDITAWG
-376 EGDIEQLPWLTPP
+376 ANDIEALPWLTLP

-396 AQALLESLGAIKDGS
+396 AQALLESLGAIRNGS
-411 ITELGKKMSRVPC
+411 ITELGKRMSRIPC
-424 HPRISRILVAND
+424 HPRISRILVAD
-436 DMKALACDIA
+436 DNLKSLACDIA
-446 AILEEKDPLSHLTD
+446 ALLEEKDPLSHLTD
-460 DADILTRIIELRQA
+460 DSDIFTRITHLRQA
-474 RKNKNLGHWSRIARI
+474 RANGNLGHWSRIARI
-489 ASEYCRIAHCNED
+489 SSEYCRMAHCKED

-507 QDETGTLLALAYP
+507 QDEIGTLLALAYP
-520 ERVGMAMSTPGHY
+520 ERVGMALSTPGHF

-543 DINDA
+543 DINDTL
-548 ISAHKWIAVAALNAA
+548 SASKWIAVASLNAA

-577 LILLSYDYTTV
+577 LLLLSYDHTTV
-588 QWDNKTERIIT
+588 QWDSRTDRIIA
-599 QKQKRIGNLTI
+599 QRQKRIGNLVI
-610 ESHDIQAPDRELII
+610 DSKDIQNPDREQII
-624 KAVCQAVAKS
+624 EAVCKAVAKS
-634 GLSLLD
+634 GVSLLD
-640 FSDAVAVLQRR
+640 FSDSVAALQRR
-651 IDTVSKWH
+651 IETVRNWH
-659 PELELP
+659 PELSLP
-665 DVSTEKLLSTA
+665 DTSTEHLLATV

-686 ISGTIDKKAL
+686 VSGTIDKKTL
-696 RSLDLSAIISGM
+696 RSLDLSAIILGL
-708 LTYEQQLSLEH
+708 LTYEQQLSLDR
-719 LAPTHIVVPTGS
+719 LAPTHITVPTGS

-760 TVNEGKQPLL
+760 TVNDGKQPLL

-781 QLTKDLRSFWQETYF
+781 QLTKDLRNFWQETYF

-807 KHSWPDDPL
+807 KHSWPDNPL
-816 TAPATRTTQ
+816 TAPATRTTH
-825 RDANSSSSKLT
+825 RTANSSSSKLT

>member
-1 MENIDKSQMLDF
+1 MLHTE
-13 QKISHLP
+13 KISHLP
-20 AFSIA
+20 AYSIA
-25 EEVNSTLKENSSV
+25 EEVNKALGNHSAV

-49 TVLPLTIMEGLKGKG
+49 TVLPLTILEGMKGKG
-64 LVLEPRRL
+64 IVLEPRRL

-80 MASLLGENVGET
+80 MASLLDESVGET

-103 SVSTRL
+103 SPRTRL

-140 RSLASDI
+140 RSLASDT
-147 ALALVREAQNIIRPD
+147 AFALVREAQNMIRPD
-162 LKIIIMSATIDATS
+162 LKIIIMSATIDASS
-176 ICSELGAKLIESDG
+176 ICTVLGAKLIESEG

-198 YVAPERDFPTTD
+198 YIAPEHDIPTTD

-223 EGDILVFLPGEAEI
+223 DGDILVFLPGEAEI
-237 KRVVETL
+237 RRVAEAL
-244 PDDGSIFP
+244 PNDSTIMP
-252 LYSHLSPAAQRTAIM
+252 LYSRLSPSEQRAAIA
-267 PSKDGSRK
+267 PSPDGKRK

-292 RIVIDSGLCR
+292 RVVIDSGLCR

-340 YRMWAQPT
+340 YRMWAQSA
-348 EHSMQECRRPEILD
+348 EHGMQECRRPEILD

-376 EGDIEQLPWLTPP
+376 ANDIEALPWLTLP
-389 PRGNVFQ
+389 PRGNVYQ
-396 AQALLESLGAIKDGS
+396 AQALLESLGAIRNGS
-411 ITELGKKMSRVPC
+411 ITELGKRMSRIPC
-424 HPRISRILVAND
+424 HPRISRILVAD
-436 DMKALACDIA
+436 DNLKSLACDIA
-446 AILEEKDPLSHLTD
+446 ALLEEKDPLSHLTD
-460 DADILTRIIELRQA
+460 DSDIFTRITHLRQA
-474 RKNKNLGHWSRIARI
+474 RANGNLGHWSRIARI
-489 ASEYCRIAHCNED
+489 SSEYCRMAHCKED

-507 QDETGTLLALAYP
+507 QDEIGTLLALAYP
-520 ERVGMAMSTPGHY
+520 ERVGMALSTPGHF

-543 DINDA
+543 DINDTL
-548 ISAHKWIAVAALNAA
+548 SASKWIAVASLNAA

-577 LILLSYDYTTV
+577 LLLLSYDHTTV
-588 QWDNKTERIIT
+588 QWDSRTERIIA
-599 QKQKRIGNLTI
+599 QRQKRIGNLVI
-610 ESHDIQAPDRELII
+610 DSQDIQSPDLGQII
-624 KAVCQAVAKS
+624 EAVCKAVAKS
-634 GLSLLD
+634 GVSLLD
-640 FSDAVAVLQRR
+640 FSDSVAALQRR
-651 IDTVSKWH
+651 IEAVKNWH
-659 PELELP
+659 PELSLP
-665 DVSTEKLLSTA
+665 DTSTEHLLATA

-686 ISGTIDKKAL
+686 VSGTIDKKTL
-696 RSLDLSAIISGM
+696 RSLDLSAIILGM
-708 LTYEQQLSLEH
+708 LTYEQQLSLDR
-719 LAPTHIVVPTGS
+719 LAPTHITVPTGS

-760 TVNEGKQPLL
+760 TVNDGKQPLL

-781 QLTKDLRSFWQETYF
+781 QLTKDLRSFWQDTYF

-816 TAPATRTTQ
+816 TAPATRTIQ
-825 RDANSSSSKLT
+825 RTANSSSSKLT

>member
-1 MENIDKSQMLDF
+1 MLHTE
-13 QKISHLP
+13 KISHLP
-20 AFSIA
+20 AYSIA
-25 EEVNSTLKENSSV
+25 EEVNKALGNHSAV

-49 TVLPLTIMEGLKGKG
+49 TVLPLTILEGMKGKG
-64 LVLEPRRL
+64 IVLEPRRL

-80 MASLLGENVGET
+80 MASLLDESVGET

-103 SVSTRL
+103 SPRTRL

-126 LDGVDFVIFDEFHE
+126 LDGVDFVVFDEFHE
-140 RSLASDI
+140 RSLASDT
-147 ALALVREAQNIIRPD
+147 ALALVREAQNLIRPD
-162 LKIIIMSATIDATS
+162 LKIIIMSATIDASS
-176 ICSELGAKLIESDG
+176 ICTVLGAKLIESEG

-198 YVAPERDFPTTD
+198 YIAPEHDIPTTD

-223 EGDILVFLPGEAEI
+223 DGDILVFLPGEAEI
-237 KRVVETL
+237 RRVAEAL
-244 PDDGSIFP
+244 PNDSTIMP
-252 LYSHLSPAAQRTAIM
+252 LYSRLSPSEQRAAIA
-267 PSKDGSRK
+267 PSPDGKRK

-292 RIVIDSGLCR
+292 RVVIDSGLCR

-340 YRMWAQPT
+340 YRMWAQSA
-348 EHSMQECRRPEILD
+348 EHGMQECRRPEILD
-362 ADLSSLVLDIAAWG
+362 ADLSSLVLDITAWG
-376 EGDIEQLPWLTPP
+376 ANDIEALPWLTLP
-389 PRGNVFQ
+389 PRGNVYQ
-396 AQALLESLGAIKDGS
+396 AQALLESLGAIRNGS
-411 ITELGKKMSRVPC
+411 ITELGKRMSRIPC
-424 HPRISRILVAND
+424 HPRISRILVAD
-436 DMKALACDIA
+436 DNLKSLACDIA
-446 AILEEKDPLSHLTD
+446 ALLEEKDPLSHLTD
-460 DADILTRIIELRQA
+460 DSDIFTRITHLRQA
-474 RKNKNLGHWSRIARI
+474 RANGNLGHWSRIARI
-489 ASEYCRIAHCNED
+489 SSEYCRMAHCKED

-507 QDETGTLLALAYP
+507 QDEIGTLLALAYP
-520 ERVGMAMSTPGHY
+520 ERVGMALSTPGHF

-543 DINDA
+543 DINDTL
-548 ISAHKWIAVAALNAA
+548 SASKWIAVASLNAA

-577 LILLSYDYTTV
+577 LLLLSYNHTTV
-588 QWDNKTERIIT
+588 QWDSRTERIIA
-599 QKQKRIGNLTI
+599 QCQKRIGNLVI
-610 ESHDIQAPDRELII
+610 DSQDIQSPDRGQII
-624 KAVCQAVAKS
+624 EAVCKAVAKS
-634 GLSLLD
+634 GVSLLD
-640 FSDAVAVLQRR
+640 FSDSVAALQRR
-651 IDTVSKWH
+651 IEAVRNWH
-659 PELELP
+659 PELSLP
-665 DVSTEKLLSTA
+665 DTSTEHLLATA

-686 ISGTIDKKAL
+686 VSGTIDKKTL
-696 RSLDLSAIISGM
+696 RSLDLSAIILGM
-708 LTYEQQLSLEH
+708 LTYEQQLSLDR
-719 LAPTHIVVPTGS
+719 LAPTHITVPTGS

-760 TVNEGKQPLL
+760 TVNDGKQPLL

-781 QLTKDLRSFWQETYF
+781 QLTKDLRSFWQDTYF

-816 TAPATRTTQ
+816 TAPATRTIQ
-825 RDANSSSSKLT
+825 RTANSSSSKLT

>member
-1 MENIDKSQMLDF
+1 MLHTE
-13 QKISHLP
+13 KISHLP
-20 AFSIA
+20 AYSIA
-25 EEVNSTLKENSSV
+25 EEVNKALGNHSSV

-49 TVLPLTIMEGLKGKG
+49 TVLPLTILEGMKGKG
-64 LVLEPRRL
+64 IVLEPRRL

-80 MASLLGENVGET
+80 MASLLDESVGET

-103 SVSTRL
+103 SPRTRL

-140 RSLASDI
+140 RSLASDT
-147 ALALVREAQNIIRPD
+147 ALALVREAQNMIRPD
-162 LKIIIMSATIDATS
+162 LKIIIMSATIDASS
-176 ICSELGAKLIESDG
+176 ICTVLGAKLIESEG

-198 YVAPERDFPTTD
+198 YIAPEHDIPTTD

-223 EGDILVFLPGEAEI
+223 DGDILVFLPGEAEI
-237 KRVVETL
+237 RRVAEAL
-244 PDDGSIFP
+244 PNDSTIMP
-252 LYSHLSPAAQRTAIM
+252 LYSRLSPSEQRAAIA
-267 PSKDGSRK
+267 PSPNGKRK

-292 RIVIDSGLCR
+292 RVVIDSGLCR

-340 YRMWAQPT
+340 YRMWAQSA
-348 EHSMQECRRPEILD
+348 EHGMQECRRPEILD
-362 ADLSSLVLDIAAWG
+362 ADLSSLVLDITAWG
-376 EGDIEQLPWLTPP
+376 ANDIEALPWLTLP
-389 PRGNVFQ
+389 PRGNVYQ
-396 AQALLESLGAIKDGS
+396 AQALLESLGAIRNGS
-411 ITELGKKMSRVPC
+411 ITELGKRMSRIPC
-424 HPRISRILVAND
+424 HPRISRILLAD
-436 DMKALACDIA
+436 DNLKSLACDIA
-446 AILEEKDPLSHLTD
+446 ALLEEKDPLSHLTD
-460 DADILTRIIELRQA
+460 DSDIFTRITHLRQA
-474 RKNKNLGHWSRIARI
+474 RANGNLGHWSRIVRI
-489 ASEYCRIAHCNED
+489 ASEYCRMAHCKED

-507 QDETGTLLALAYP
+507 QDEIGTLLALAYP
-520 ERVGMAMSTPGHY
+520 ERVGMALSTPGHF

-543 DINDA
+543 DINDTL
-548 ISAHKWIAVAALNAA
+548 SASKWIAVASLNAA

-577 LILLSYDYTTV
+577 LLLLSYDHTTV
-588 QWDNKTERIIT
+588 QWDSRTERIIA
-599 QKQKRIGNLTI
+599 QRQKRIGNLVI
-610 ESHDIQAPDRELII
+610 DSQDIQLPDPGQII
-624 KAVCQAVAKS
+624 EAACKAVAKS
-634 GLSLLD
+634 GVSLLD
-640 FSDAVAVLQRR
+640 FSDSVTALQRR
-651 IDTVSKWH
+651 IETVKNWH
-659 PELELP
+659 PELSLP
-665 DVSTEKLLSTA
+665 DTSTEHLLATA

-686 ISGTIDKKAL
+686 VSGTIDKKTL
-696 RSLDLSAIISGM
+696 RSLDLSAIILGM
-708 LTYEQQLSLEH
+708 LTYEQQLSLDR
-719 LAPTHIVVPTGS
+719 LAPTHITVPTGS

-760 TVNEGKQPLL
+760 TVNDGKQPLL

-816 TAPATRTTQ
+816 TAPATRTIQ
-825 RDANSSSSKLT
+825 RTANSSSSKLT

>member
-1 MENIDKSQMLDF
+1 MLHTE
-13 QKISHLP
+13 KISHLP
-20 AFSIA
+20 AYSIA
-25 EEVNSTLKENSSV
+25 EEVNKALGNHSAV

-49 TVLPLTIMEGLKGKG
+49 TVLPLTILEGMKGKG
-64 LVLEPRRL
+64 IVLEPRRL

-80 MASLLGENVGET
+80 MASLLDESVGET

-103 SVSTRL
+103 SPRTRL

-140 RSLASDI
+140 RSLASDT
-147 ALALVREAQNIIRPD
+147 AFALVREAQNMIRPD
-162 LKIIIMSATIDATS
+162 LKIIIMSATIDAS
-176 ICSELGAKLIESDG
+176 NICTVLGAKLIESEG

-198 YVAPERDFPTTD
+198 YIAPEHDIPTTD

-223 EGDILVFLPGEAEI
+223 DGDILVFLPGEAEI
-237 KRVVETL
+237 RRVAEAL
-244 PDDGSIFP
+244 PNDSTIMP
-252 LYSHLSPAAQRTAIM
+252 LYSRLSPSEQRAAIA
-267 PSKDGSRK
+267 PSPDGKRK

-292 RIVIDSGLCR
+292 RVVIDSGLCR

-340 YRMWAQPT
+340 YRMWAQSA
-348 EHSMQECRRPEILD
+348 EHGMQECRRPEILD
-362 ADLSSLVLDIAAWG
+362 ADLSSLVLDITAWG
-376 EGDIEQLPWLTPP
+376 ANDIEALPWLTFP

-396 AQALLESLGAIKDGS
+396 AQALLESLGAIRNCC
-411 ITELGKKMSRVPC
+411 ITELGKRMSRIPC
-424 HPRISRILVAND
+424 HPRISRILVTD
-436 DMKALACDIA
+436 DSQKALACDIA
-446 AILEEKDPLSHLTD
+446 ALLEEKDPLSHLTD
-460 DADILTRIIELRQA
+460 DSDIFTRITHLRQA
-474 RKNKNLGHWSRIARI
+474 RANGNLGHWSRIARI
-489 ASEYCRIAHCNED
+489 SSEYCRMAHCKED

-507 QDETGTLLALAYP
+507 QDEIGTLLALAYP
-520 ERVGMAMSTPGHY
+520 ERVGMALSTPGHF

-543 DINDA
+543 DINDTL
-548 ISAHKWIAVAALNAA
+548 SASKWIAVASLNAA

-577 LILLSYDYTTV
+577 LLLLSYDHTTV
-588 QWDNKTERIIT
+588 QWDSRTDRIIA
-599 QKQKRIGNLTI
+599 QCQKRIGNLVI
-610 ESHDIQAPDRELII
+610 DSQDIQSPDRGQII
-624 KAVCQAVAKS
+624 EAVCKAVAKS
-634 GLSLLD
+634 GVSLLD
-640 FSDAVAVLQRR
+640 FSDSITALQRR
-651 IDTVSKWH
+651 IETVRNWH
-659 PELELP
+659 PELSLP
-665 DVSTEKLLSTA
+665 DTSTEHLLATA

-686 ISGTIDKKAL
+686 VSGTIDKKTL
-696 RSLDLSAIISGM
+696 RSLDLSAIILGL
-708 LTYEQQLSLEH
+708 LTYEQQLSLDR
-719 LAPTHIVVPTGS
+719 LAPTHITVPTGS

-760 TVNEGKQPLL
+760 TVNDGKQPLL

-781 QLTKDLRSFWQETYF
+781 QLTKDLRNFWQETYF

-825 RDANSSSSKLT
+825 RTASSSSSKLT

>member
-1 MENIDKSQMLDF
+1 MLHTE
-13 QKISHLP
+13 KISHLP
-20 AFSIA
+20 AYSIA
-25 EEVNSTLKENSSV
+25 EEVSKALGNHSAV

-49 TVLPLTIMEGLKGKG
+49 TVLPLTILEGMKGKG
-64 LVLEPRRL
+64 IVLEPRRL

-80 MASLLGENVGET
+80 MASLLDESVGET

-103 SVSTRL
+103 SPRTRL

-140 RSLASDI
+140 RSLASDT
-147 ALALVREAQNIIRPD
+147 ALALVREAQNMIRPD
-162 LKIIIMSATIDATS
+162 LKIIIMSATIDASS
-176 ICSELGAKLIESDG
+176 ICTVLGAKLIESEG

-198 YVAPERDFPTTD
+198 YIAPEHDIPTTD

-223 EGDILVFLPGEAEI
+223 NGDILVFLPGEAEI
-237 KRVVETL
+237 RRVAEAL
-244 PDDGSIFP
+244 PNDSTIMP
-252 LYSHLSPAAQRTAIM
+252 LYSRLTPSEQRAAIAPSP
-267 PSKDGSRK
+267 DGKRK

-292 RIVIDSGLCR
+292 RVVIDSGLCR

-340 YRMWAQPT
+340 YRMWAQSA
-348 EHSMQECRRPEILD
+348 EHGMQECRRPEILD
-362 ADLSSLVLDIAAWG
+362 ADLSSLVLDITAWG
-376 EGDIEQLPWLTPP
+376 ANDIENLPWLTLP

-396 AQALLESLGAIKDGS
+396 AQALLESLGAIRNGS
-411 ITELGKKMSRVPC
+411 ITELGKRMSRIPC
-424 HPRISRILVAND
+424 HPRISRILVAD
-436 DMKALACDIA
+436 DNLKSLACDIA
-446 AILEEKDPLSHLTD
+446 ALLEEKDPLSHLTD
-460 DADILTRIIELRQA
+460 DSDIFTRITHLRQA
-474 RKNKNLGHWSRIARI
+474 RANGNLGHWSRIARI
-489 ASEYCRIAHCNED
+489 ASEYCRMAHCKED
-502 NTIPS
+502 NTVPS
-507 QDETGTLLALAYP
+507 QDEIGTLLALAYP
-520 ERVGMAMSTPGHY
+520 ERVGMALSTPGHF

-543 DINDA
+543 DINDTL
-548 ISAHKWIAVAALNAA
+548 SASKWIAVAALNAA

-577 LILLSYDYTTV
+577 LLLLTYDHTTV
-588 QWDNKTERIIT
+588 QWDSRTERIIA
-599 QKQKRIGNLTI
+599 QRQKRIGNLVI
-610 ESHDIQAPDRELII
+610 DSQDIQSPDCGQII
-624 KAVCQAVAKS
+624 EAVCKAVAKS
-634 GLSLLD
+634 GVSLLD
-640 FSDAVAVLQRR
+640 FSDSVAALQRR
-651 IDTVSKWH
+651 IEAVRIWH
-659 PELELP
+659 PELSLP
-665 DVSTEKLLSTA
+665 DTSTEHLLATA

-686 ISGTIDKKAL
+686 VSGTIDKKTL
-696 RSLDLSAIISGM
+696 RSLDLSAIILGM
-708 LTYEQQLSLEH
+708 LTYEQQLSLDR
-719 LAPTHIVVPTGS
+719 LAPTHITVPTGS

-760 TVNEGKQPLL
+760 TVNDGKQPLL

-816 TAPATRTTQ
+816 TAPATRTIQ
-825 RDANSSSSKLT
+825 RTANSSSSKLT

>member
-1 MENIDKSQMLDF
+1 MLHSE
-13 QKISHLP
+13 KISHLP
-20 AFSIA
+20 AYSIA
-25 EEVNSTLKENSSV
+25 EEVNAALGNHSSV

-49 TVLPLTIMEGLKGKG
+49 TVLPLTILQAFKGKG
-64 LVLEPRRL
+64 IILEPRRL

-80 MASLLGENVGET
+80 MASLLGEPVGET
-92 VGYRMRFETKV
+92 VGYRVRFETKV
-103 SVSTRL
+103 SASTRL
-109 EVITEGILT
+109 EVLTEGILT

-140 RSLASDI
+140 RSLASDT
-147 ALALVREAQNIIRPD
+147 ALALVREAQNMIRPD
-162 LKIIIMSATIDATS
+162 LKIIIMSATIDASS
-176 ICSELGAKLIESDG
+176 ICTVLGAKLIESEG

-198 YVAPERDFPTTD
+198 YIAPEHDIPTTD

-223 EGDILVFLPGEAEI
+223 DGDILVFLPGEAEI
-237 KRVVETL
+237 RRVAEAL
-244 PDDGSIFP
+244 PNDSTIMP
-252 LYSHLSPAAQRTAIM
+252 LYSRLSPPEQRAAIA
-267 PSKDGSRK
+267 PSPNGKRK

-292 RIVIDSGLCR
+292 RVVIDSGLCR

-340 YRMWAQPT
+340 YRMWAQSA
-348 EHSMQECRRPEILD
+348 EHGMQECRRPEILD

-376 EGDIEQLPWLTPP
+376 ESNMEKLPWLTLP
-389 PRGNVFQ
+389 PRGNVYQ
-396 AQALLESLGAIKDGS
+396 AQALLESLGAIRNGN
-411 ITELGKKMSRVPC
+411 ITELGKRMSRIPC
-424 HPRISRILVAND
+424 HPRISRILVAD
-436 DMKALACDIA
+436 DNLKSLACDIA
-446 AILEEKDPLSHLTD
+446 ALLEEKDPLSHLTD
-460 DADILTRIIELRQA
+460 DSDIFTRITHLRQA
-474 RKNKNLGHWSRIARI
+474 RANGNLGHWSRIARI
-489 ASEYCRIAHCNED
+489 SSEYCRMAHCKED

-507 QDETGTLLALAYP
+507 QDEIGTLLALAYP
-520 ERVGMAMSTPGHY
+520 ERVGMALSTPGHF

-543 DINDA
+543 DINDTL
-548 ISAHKWIAVAALNAA
+548 SASKWIAVASLNAA

-577 LILLSYDYTTV
+577 LLLLTYDHTTV
-588 QWDNKTERIIT
+588 QWDSRTERIIA
-599 QKQKRIGNLTI
+599 QRQKRIGNLVI
-610 ESHDIQAPDRELII
+610 DSQDIQSPDRGQII
-624 KAVCQAVAKS
+624 EAVCKAVAKS
-634 GLSLLD
+634 GVSLLD
-640 FSDAVAVLQRR
+640 FSDSVTALQRR
-651 IDTVSKWH
+651 IETVKNWH
-659 PELELP
+659 PELSLP
-665 DVSTEKLLSTA
+665 DTSTEHLLVTA

-686 ISGTIDKKAL
+686 VSGTIDKKTL
-696 RSLDLSAIISGM
+696 RSLDLSAIILGM
-708 LTYEQQLSLEH
+708 LTYEQQLSLDR
-719 LAPTHIVVPTGS
+719 LAPTHITVPTGS

-760 TVNEGKQPLL
+760 TVNDGKQPLL

-816 TAPATRTTQ
+816 TAPATRTIQ
-825 RDANSSSSKLT
+825 RTANSSSSKLT

>member
-1 MENIDKSQMLDF
+1 MLHTE
-13 QKISHLP
+13 KISHLP
-20 AFSIA
+20 AYSIA
-25 EEVNSTLKENSSV
+25 EEVNKVLGNHSSV

-49 TVLPLTIMEGLKGKG
+49 TVLPLTILEGMKGKG
-64 LVLEPRRL
+64 IVLEPRRL

-80 MASLLGENVGET
+80 MASLLDESVGET

-103 SVSTRL
+103 SPRTRL

-126 LDGVDFVIFDEFHE
+126 LDGVNFVIFDEFHE
-140 RSLASDI
+140 RSLASDT
-147 ALALVREAQNIIRPD
+147 AFALVREAQNMIRPD
-162 LKIIIMSATIDATS
+162 LKIIIMSATIDAS
-176 ICSELGAKLIESDG
+176 NICTLLGAKLIESEG

-198 YVAPERDFPTTD
+198 YIAPEHDIPTTD

-223 EGDILVFLPGEAEI
+223 DGDILVFLPGEAEI
-237 KRVVETL
+237 RRVAEAL
-244 PDDGSIFP
+244 PNDSTIMP
-252 LYSHLSPAAQRTAIM
+252 LYSRLSPSEQRAAIA
-267 PSKDGSRK
+267 PSPDGKRK

-292 RIVIDSGLCR
+292 RVVIDSGLCR

-313 HLETVRISRDMA
+313 HLETVRISHDMA

-340 YRMWAQPT
+340 YRMWAQSA
-348 EHSMQECRRPEILD
+348 EHGMQECRRPEILD

-376 EGDIEQLPWLTPP
+376 ESNMEKLPWLTLP
-389 PRGNVFQ
+389 PRGNVYQ
-396 AQALLESLGAIKDGS
+396 AQALLESLGAIRNGC
-411 ITELGKKMSRVPC
+411 ITELGKRMSRIPC
-424 HPRISRILVAND
+424 HPRISRILVAD
-436 DMKALACDIA
+436 DNLKSLACDIA
-446 AILEEKDPLSHLTD
+446 ALLEEKDPLSHLTD
-460 DADILTRIIELRQA
+460 DSDIFTRITHLRQA
-474 RKNKNLGHWSRIARI
+474 KANGNLGHWSRIARI
-489 ASEYCRIAHCNED
+489 ASEYCRMAHCKED
-502 NTIPS
+502 NSVPS
-507 QDETGTLLALAYP
+507 QDEIGTLLALAYP
-520 ERVGMAMSTPGHY
+520 ERVGMALSTPGHF

-543 DINDA
+543 DINDTL
-548 ISAHKWIAVAALNAA
+548 SASKWIAVASLNAA

-577 LILLSYDYTTV
+577 LLLLSYDHTTV
-588 QWDNKTERIIT
+588 QWDSRTERIIA
-599 QKQKRIGNLTI
+599 QRQKRIGNLVI
-610 ESHDIQAPDRELII
+610 DSQDIQSPDRGQII
-624 KAVCQAVAKS
+624 EAVCKAVAKS
-634 GLSLLD
+634 GVSLLD
-640 FSDAVAVLQRR
+640 FSDSVAALQRR
-651 IDTVSKWH
+651 IETVRNWH
-659 PELELP
+659 PEFSLP
-665 DVSTEKLLSTA
+665 DTSTEHLLATA

-686 ISGTIDKKAL
+686 ISGTIDKKTL
-696 RSLDLSAIISGM
+696 RSLDLSAIILGM
-708 LTYEQQLSLEH
+708 LTYEQQLSLDR
-719 LAPTHIVVPTGS
+719 LAPTHITVPTGS

-760 TVNEGKQPLL
+760 TVNDGKQPLL

-816 TAPATRTTQ
+816 TAPATRTIQ
-825 RDANSSSSKLT
+825 RTANSSSSKLT

>member
-1 MENIDKSQMLDF
+1 MLDSN
-13 QKISHLP
+13 KIFHLP
-20 AFSIA
+20 AYSIA
-25 EEVNSTLKENSSV
+25 EEVNKVLGNNSSV

-49 TVLPLTIMEGLKGKG
+49 TVLPLTILEGMKGKG
-64 LVLEPRRL
+64 IVLEPRRL

-80 MASLLGENVGET
+80 MASLIDESVGET

-103 SVSTRL
+103 SPRTRL

-140 RSLASDI
+140 RSLASDT
-147 ALALVREAQNIIRPD
+147 AFALVREAQNMIRPD
-162 LKIIIMSATIDATS
+162 LKIIIMSATIDASS
-176 ICSELGAKLIESDG
+176 ICTVLGAKLIESEG

-198 YVAPERDFPTTD
+198 YIAPEHDIPTTD

-223 EGDILVFLPGEAEI
+223 DGDILVFLPGEAEI
-237 KRVVETL
+237 RRVAEALANDST
-244 PDDGSIFP
+244 IMP
-252 LYSHLSPAAQRTAIM
+252 LYSRLSPSEQRAAIA
-267 PSKDGSRK
+267 PSPDGKRK

-292 RIVIDSGLCR
+292 RVVIDSGLCR

-340 YRMWAQPT
+340 YRMWAQSA
-348 EHSMQECRRPEILD
+348 EHGMQECRRPEILD
-362 ADLSSLVLDIAAWG
+362 ADLTSLVLDIAAWG
-376 EGDIEQLPWLTPP
+376 ESNMEKLPWLTLP
-389 PRGNVFQ
+389 PRGNVYQ
-396 AQALLESLGAIKDGS
+396 AQTLLESLGAIRNGS
-411 ITELGKKMSRVPC
+411 ITELGKRMSRIPC
-424 HPRISRILVAND
+424 HPRISRILVAD
-436 DMKALACDIA
+436 DNLKSLACDIA
-446 AILEEKDPLSHLTD
+446 ALLEEKDPLSHLTD
-460 DADILTRIIELRQA
+460 DSDIFNRITNLRQA
-474 RKNKNLGHWSRIARI
+474 RANRNLGHWSRIVRI
-489 ASEYCRIAHCNED
+489 ASEYCRMAHCKED

-507 QDETGTLLALAYP
+507 QDEIGTLLALAYP
-520 ERVGMAMSTPGHY
+520 ERVGMALSTPGHF

-543 DINDA
+543 DINDTL
-548 ISAHKWIAVAALNAA
+548 SASKWIAVASLNAA

-577 LILLSYDYTTV
+577 LLLLTYDHTTV
-588 QWDNKTERIIT
+588 QWDSRTERIIA
-599 QKQKRIGNLTI
+599 QRQKRIGNLVI
-610 ESHDIQAPDRELII
+610 DSQDIQSPDRGQII
-624 KAVCQAVAKS
+624 EAVCKAVAKS
-634 GLSLLD
+634 GVSLLD
-640 FSDAVAVLQRR
+640 FSDSVAALQRR
-651 IDTVSKWH
+651 IEAVRNWH
-659 PELELP
+659 PELSLP
-665 DVSTEKLLSTA
+665 DTSTEHLLVTA
-676 DEWLPFYLEQ
+676 DEWLPFYLGQ
-686 ISGTIDKKAL
+686 VSGTIDKKTL
-696 RSLDLSAIISGM
+696 RSLDLSAIILGM
-708 LTYEQQLSLEH
+708 LTYEQQLSLDR
-719 LAPTHIVVPTGS
+719 LAPTHITVPTGS

-760 TVNEGKQPLL
+760 TVNDGKQPLL

-781 QLTKDLRSFWQETYF
+781 QLTKDLRSFWQDTYF

-816 TAPATRTTQ
+816 TAPATRTIQ
-825 RDANSSSSKLT
+825 RTANSSSSKLT

>member
-1 MENIDKSQMLDF
+1 MLHTE
-13 QKISHLP
+13 KISHLP
-20 AFSIA
+20 AYSIA
-25 EEVNSTLKENSSV
+25 EEVNKALGNHSSV

-49 TVLPLTIMEGLKGKG
+49 TVLPLTILEGMKGKG
-64 LVLEPRRL
+64 IVLEPRRL

-80 MASLLGENVGET
+80 MASLLDESVGET

-103 SVSTRL
+103 SPRTRL

-140 RSLASDI
+140 RSLASDT
-147 ALALVREAQNIIRPD
+147 ALALVREAQNLIRPD
-162 LKIIIMSATIDATS
+162 LKIIIMSATIDAS
-176 ICSELGAKLIESDG
+176 NICTVLGAKLIESKG

-198 YVAPERDFPTTD
+198 YIAPEHDIPTTD

-223 EGDILVFLPGEAEI
+223 DGDILVFLPGEAEI
-237 KRVVETL
+237 RRVAEAL
-244 PDDGSIFP
+244 PNDSTIMP
-252 LYSHLSPAAQRTAIM
+252 LYSRLSPSEQRAAIA
-267 PSKDGSRK
+267 PSPNGKRK

-340 YRMWAQPT
+340 YRMWGQSA
-348 EHSMQECRRPEILD
+348 EHGMQECRRPEILD
-362 ADLSSLVLDIAAWG
+362 ADLSSLVLDITAWG
-376 EGDIEQLPWLTPP
+376 ANDIENLPWLTLP
-389 PRGNVFQ
+389 PRGNVYQ
-396 AQALLESLGAIKDGS
+396 AQALLESLGAIRNGS
-411 ITELGKKMSRVPC
+411 ITELGKRMSRIPC
-424 HPRISRILVAND
+424 HPRISRILVAD
-436 DMKALACDIA
+436 DNLKSLACDIA
-446 AILEEKDPLSHLTD
+446 ALLEEKDPLSHLTD
-460 DADILTRIIELRQA
+460 DSDIFTRITHLRQA
-474 RKNKNLGHWSRIARI
+474 RANGNLGHWSRIARI
-489 ASEYCRIAHCNED
+489 SSEYCRMAHCKED
-502 NTIPS
+502 NTVPS
-507 QDETGTLLALAYP
+507 QDEIGTLLALAYP
-520 ERVGMAMSTPGHY
+520 ERVGMALSTPGHF

-543 DINDA
+543 DINDTL
-548 ISAHKWIAVAALNAA
+548 SASKWIAVASLNAA

-577 LILLSYDYTTV
+577 LLPLAYDHETV
-588 QWDNKTERIIT
+588 QWDVKNERIIA
-599 QKQKRIGNLTI
+599 QRQKRIGNLVI
-610 ESHDIQAPDRELII
+610 DSQDIQSPDRKQII
-624 KAVCQAVAKS
+624 EAVCKAVAKS
-634 GLSLLD
+634 GVSLLD
-640 FSDAVAVLQRR
+640 FSDSVAALQRR
-651 IDTVSKWH
+651 IEAVRNWH
-659 PELELP
+659 PELSLP
-665 DVSTEKLLSTA
+665 DTSTEHLLATA

-686 ISGTIDKKAL
+686 VSGTIDKKTL
-696 RSLDLSAIISGM
+696 RSLDLSAIILGM
-708 LTYEQQLSLEH
+708 LTYEQQLSLDR
-719 LAPTHIVVPTGS
+719 LAPTHIIVPTGS
-731 RIRIDYRQ
+731 RICIDYRQ

-760 TVNEGKQPLL
+760 TVNDGKQPLL

-816 TAPATRTTQ
+816 TAPATRTIQ
-825 RDANSSSSKLT
+825 RTANSSSSKLT

>member
-1 MENIDKSQMLDF
+1 MLHSE
-13 QKISHLP
+13 KISHLP
-20 AFSIA
+20 AYSIA
-25 EEVNSTLKENSSV
+25 EEVNAALGNHSSV

-49 TVLPLTIMEGLKGKG
+49 TVLPLTILEGMRGKG
-64 LVLEPRRL
+64 IVLEPRRL

-80 MASLLGENVGET
+80 MASLLDESVGET

-103 SVSTRL
+103 SPRTRL

-140 RSLASDI
+140 RSLASDT
-147 ALALVREAQNIIRPD
+147 AFALVREAQNMIRPD
-162 LKIIIMSATIDATS
+162 LKIIIMSATIDASS
-176 ICSELGAKLIESDG
+176 ICTVLGAKLIESEG

-198 YVAPERDFPTTD
+198 YIAPEHDIPTTD

-223 EGDILVFLPGEAEI
+223 DGDILVFLPGEAEI
-237 KRVVETL
+237 RRVAEAL
-244 PDDGSIFP
+244 PNDSTIMP
-252 LYSHLSPAAQRTAIM
+252 LYSRLTPSEQRAAIAPSP
-267 PSKDGSRK
+267 DGKRK

-292 RIVIDSGLCR
+292 RVVIDSGLCR

-340 YRMWAQPT
+340 YRMWAQSA
-348 EHSMQECRRPEILD
+348 EHGMQECRRPEILD
-362 ADLSSLVLDIAAWG
+362 ADLSSLVLDITAWG
-376 EGDIEQLPWLTPP
+376 ANDIEALPWLTLP

-396 AQALLESLGAIKDGS
+396 AQALLESLGAIRNGC
-411 ITELGKKMSRVPC
+411 ITELGKRMSRIPC
-424 HPRISRILVAND
+424 HPRISRILVAD
-436 DMKALACDIA
+436 DNLKSLACDIA
-446 AILEEKDPLSHLTD
+446 ALLEEKDPLSHLTD
-460 DADILTRIIELRQA
+460 DSDIFTRITHLRQA
-474 RKNKNLGHWSRIARI
+474 RANGNLGHWSRIARI
-489 ASEYCRIAHCNED
+489 SSEYCRMAHCKED

-507 QDETGTLLALAYP
+507 QDEIGTLLALAYP
-520 ERVGMAMSTPGHY
+520 ERVGMALSTPGHF

-543 DINDA
+543 DINDTL
-548 ISAHKWIAVAALNAA
+548 SASKWIAVASLNAA

-577 LILLSYDYTTV
+577 LLLLSYDHTTV
-588 QWDNKTERIIT
+588 QWDSRTDRIIA
-599 QKQKRIGNLTI
+599 QRQKRIGNLVI
-610 ESHDIQAPDRELII
+610 DSQDIQSPDRGQII
-624 KAVCQAVAKS
+624 EAVCKAVAKS
-634 GLSLLD
+634 GVSLLD
-640 FSDAVAVLQRR
+640 FSDSVAALQRR
-651 IDTVSKWH
+651 IETVRNWH
-659 PELELP
+659 PKLSLP
-665 DVSTEKLLSTA
+665 DTSTEHLLATV

-686 ISGTIDKKAL
+686 VSGTIDKKTL
-696 RSLDLSAIISGM
+696 RSLDLSAIILGM
-708 LTYEQQLSLEH
+708 LTYEQQLSLDR
-719 LAPTHIVVPTGS
+719 LAPTHITVPTGS
-731 RIRIDYRQ
+731 LIRIDYRQ

-760 TVNEGKQPLL
+760 TVNDGKQPLL

-781 QLTKDLRSFWQETYF
+781 QLTKDLRNFWQETYF

-807 KHSWPDDPL
+807 KHSWPDNPL
-816 TAPATRTTQ
+816 TAPATRTTH
-825 RDANSSSSKLT
+825 RTANSSSSKLT

>member
-1 MENIDKSQMLDF
+1 MLHSE
-13 QKISHLP
+13 KISHLP
-20 AFSIA
+20 AYSIA
-25 EEVNSTLKENSSV
+25 EEVNAALGNHSSV

-49 TVLPLTIMEGLKGKG
+49 TVLPLTILQAFKGKG
-64 LVLEPRRL
+64 IILEPRRL

-80 MASLLGENVGET
+80 MASLLDENVGET

-103 SVSTRL
+103 SPRTRL

-140 RSLASDI
+140 RSLASDT
-147 ALALVREAQNIIRPD
+147 AFALVREAQNMIRPD
-162 LKIIIMSATIDATS
+162 LKIIIMSATIDASS
-176 ICSELGAKLIESDG
+176 ICTVLGAKLIESEG

-198 YVAPERDFPTTD
+198 YIAPEHDIPTTD

-223 EGDILVFLPGEAEI
+223 DGDILVFLPGEAEI
-237 KRVVETL
+237 RRVAEAL
-244 PDDGSIFP
+244 PNDSTIMP
-252 LYSHLSPAAQRTAIM
+252 LYSRLSPSEQRAAIA
-267 PSKDGSRK
+267 PSPDGKRK

-292 RIVIDSGLCR
+292 RVVIDSGLCR
-302 TMVFDKRNGMS
+302 TMFFDKRNGMS

-340 YRMWAQPT
+340 YRMWAQSA
-348 EHSMQECRRPEILD
+348 EHGMQECRRPEILD

-376 EGDIEQLPWLTPP
+376 ESNMEKLPWLTLP

-396 AQALLESLGAIKDGS
+396 AQALLESLGAIRNGS
-411 ITELGKKMSRVPC
+411 ITELGKRMSRIPC
-424 HPRISRILVAND
+424 HPRISRILVAD
-436 DMKALACDIA
+436 DNLKSLACDIA
-446 AILEEKDPLSHLTD
+446 AMLEEKDPLSHLTD
-460 DADILTRIIELRQA
+460 DSDIFTRITNLRQA
-474 RKNKNLGHWSRIARI
+474 RANRNLGHWSRIARI
-489 ASEYCRIAHCNED
+489 SSEYCRMAHCKED

-507 QDETGTLLALAYP
+507 QDEIGTLLALAYP
-520 ERVGMAMSTPGHY
+520 ERVGMALSTPGHF

-543 DINDA
+543 DINDTL
-548 ISAHKWIAVAALNAA
+548 SASKWIAVASLNAA

-577 LILLSYDYTTV
+577 LLLLTYDHTTV
-588 QWDNKTERIIT
+588 QWDSRTERIIA
-599 QKQKRIGNLTI
+599 QRQKRIGNLVI
-610 ESHDIQAPDRELII
+610 DSQDIQLPDRGQII
-624 KAVCQAVAKS
+624 EAVCKAVAKS
-634 GLSLLD
+634 GVSLLN
-640 FSDAVAVLQRR
+640 FSDSVAALQRR
-651 IDTVSKWH
+651 IETVKNWH
-659 PELELP
+659 PELSLP
-665 DVSTEKLLSTA
+665 DTSTEHLLATA

-686 ISGTIDKKAL
+686 VSGTIDKKTL
-696 RSLDLSAIISGM
+696 RSLDLSAIILGM
-708 LTYEQQLSLEH
+708 LTYEQQLSLDR
-719 LAPTHIVVPTGS
+719 LAPTHITVPTGS

-760 TVNEGKQPLL
+760 TVNDGKQPLL

-781 QLTKDLRSFWQETYF
+781 QLTKDLRSFWQDTYF

-816 TAPATRTTQ
+816 TAPATRTIQ
-825 RDANSSSSKLT
+825 RTANSSSSKLT

>member
-1 MENIDKSQMLDF
+1 MLHTE
-13 QKISHLP
+13 KISHLP
-20 AFSIA
+20 AYSIA
-25 EEVNSTLKENSSV
+25 EEVNKALGNHSSV

-49 TVLPLTIMEGLKGKG
+49 TVLPLTILEGMKGKG
-64 LVLEPRRL
+64 IVLEPRRL

-80 MASLLGENVGET
+80 MASLLDESVGET

-103 SVSTRL
+103 SPRTRL

-140 RSLASDI
+140 RSLASDT
-147 ALALVREAQNIIRPD
+147 ALALVREAQNLIRPD
-162 LKIIIMSATIDATS
+162 LKIIIMSATIDANS
-176 ICSELGAKLIESDG
+176 ICTVLGAKLIESEG

-198 YVAPERDFPTTD
+198 YIAPEHDIPTTD

-223 EGDILVFLPGEAEI
+223 DGDILVFLPGEAEI
-237 KRVVETL
+237 RRVAEAL
-244 PDDGSIFP
+244 PNDSTIMP
-252 LYSHLSPAAQRTAIM
+252 LYSRLSPSEQRAAIA
-267 PSKDGSRK
+267 PSPDGKRK

-292 RIVIDSGLCR
+292 RVVIDSGLCR

-340 YRMWAQPT
+340 YRMWAQSA
-348 EHSMQECRRPEILD
+348 EHGMQECRRPEILD
-362 ADLSSLVLDIAAWG
+362 ADLSSLVLDITAWG
-376 EGDIEQLPWLTPP
+376 ESNMEKLPWLTLP
-389 PRGNVFQ
+389 PRGNVYQ
-396 AQALLESLGAIKDGS
+396 AQALLESLGAIRNGS
-411 ITELGKKMSRVPC
+411 ITELGKRMSRIPC
-424 HPRISRILVAND
+424 HPRISRILVAD
-436 DMKALACDIA
+436 DNLKSLACDIA
-446 AILEEKDPLSHLTD
+446 ALLEEKDPLSHLTD
-460 DADILTRIIELRQA
+460 DSDIFTRITNLRQA
-474 RKNKNLGHWSRIARI
+474 RANGNLGHWSRIARI
-489 ASEYCRIAHCNED
+489 SSEYCRMAHCKED

-507 QDETGTLLALAYP
+507 QDEIGTLLALAYP
-520 ERVGMAMSTPGHY
+520 ERVGMALSTPGHF

-543 DINDA
+543 DINDTL
-548 ISAHKWIAVAALNAA
+548 SASKWIAVASLNAA

-577 LILLSYDYTTV
+577 LLLLTYDHTTV
-588 QWDNKTERIIT
+588 QWDSRTDRIIA
-599 QKQKRIGNLTI
+599 QRQKRIGNLVI
-610 ESHDIQAPDRELII
+610 DSQDIQSPDRGQII
-624 KAVCQAVAKS
+624 EAVCKAVMKS
-634 GLSLLD
+634 GVSLLD
-640 FSDAVAVLQRR
+640 FSDSVASLQRR
-651 IDTVSKWH
+651 IEAVRDWH
-659 PELELP
+659 PELEMP
-665 DVSTEKLLSTA
+665 DVSTENLLATA

-686 ISGTIDKKAL
+686 VSGTIDKKTL
-696 RSLDLSAIISGM
+696 RSLDLSAIILGM
-708 LTYEQQLSLEH
+708 LTYEQQLSLDR
-719 LAPTHIVVPTGS
+719 LAPTHITVPTGS

-760 TVNEGKQPLL
+760 TVNDGKQPLL

-781 QLTKDLRSFWQETYF
+781 QLTKDLRSFWQDTYF

-816 TAPATRTTQ
+816 TAPATRTIQ
-825 RDANSSSSKLT
+825 RTANSSSSKLT

>member
-1 MENIDKSQMLDF
+1 MLHTE
-13 QKISHLP
+13 KISHLP
-20 AFSIA
+20 AYSIA
-25 EEVNSTLKENSSV
+25 EEVNKALGNHSAV

-49 TVLPLTIMEGLKGKG
+49 TVLPLTILEGMKGKG
-64 LVLEPRRL
+64 IVLEPRRL

-80 MASLLGENVGET
+80 MASLLDESVGET

-103 SVSTRL
+103 SPRTRL

-140 RSLASDI
+140 RSLASDT
-147 ALALVREAQNIIRPD
+147 AFALVREAQNMIRPD
-162 LKIIIMSATIDATS
+162 LKIIIMSATIDASS
-176 ICSELGAKLIESDG
+176 ICTVLGAKLIESEG

-198 YVAPERDFPTTD
+198 YIAPEHDIPTTD

-223 EGDILVFLPGEAEI
+223 DGDILVFLPGEAEI
-237 KRVVETL
+237 RRVAEAL
-244 PDDGSIFP
+244 PNDSTIMP
-252 LYSHLSPAAQRTAIM
+252 LYSRLSPSEQRAAIA
-267 PSKDGSRK
+267 PSPDGKRK

-292 RIVIDSGLCR
+292 RVVIDSGLCR

-340 YRMWAQPT
+340 YRMWAQSA
-348 EHSMQECRRPEILD
+348 EHGMQECRRPEILD

-376 EGDIEQLPWLTPP
+376 ESNMEKLPWLTLP
-389 PRGNVFQ
+389 PRGNVYQ
-396 AQALLESLGAIKDGS
+396 AQALLESLGAIRNGS
-411 ITELGKKMSRVPC
+411 ITELGKRMSRIPC
-424 HPRISRILVAND
+424 HPRISRILVAD
-436 DMKALACDIA
+436 DNLKSLACDIA
-446 AILEEKDPLSHLTD
+446 AMLEEKDPLSHLTD
-460 DADILTRIIELRQA
+460 DSDIFTRITHLRQA
-474 RKNKNLGHWSRIARI
+474 RANGNLGHWSRIARI
-489 ASEYCRIAHCNED
+489 ASEYCRMAHCKED
-502 NTIPS
+502 NTVPS
-507 QDETGTLLALAYP
+507 QDEIGTLLALAYP
-520 ERVGMAMSTPGHY
+520 ERVGMALSTPGHF

-543 DINDA
+543 DINDTL
-548 ISAHKWIAVAALNAA
+548 SASKWIAVASLNAA

-577 LILLSYDYTTV
+577 LLLLTYDHTTV
-588 QWDNKTERIIT
+588 QWDSRTERIIA
-599 QKQKRIGNLTI
+599 QCQKRIGNLVI
-610 ESHDIQAPDRELII
+610 DSQDIQSPDRGQII
-624 KAVCQAVAKS
+624 EAVCKAVAKS
-634 GLSLLD
+634 GVSLLD
-640 FSDAVAVLQRR
+640 FSESVTSLQRR
-651 IDTVSKWH
+651 IETVRNWH
-659 PELELP
+659 PELSLP
-665 DVSTEKLLSTA
+665 DTSTEHLLATV
-676 DEWLPFYLEQ
+676 DDWLPFYLEQ
-686 ISGTIDKKAL
+686 VSGTIDKKTL
-696 RSLDLSAIISGM
+696 RSLDLSAIILGM
-708 LTYEQQLSLEH
+708 LTYEQQLSLDR
-719 LAPTHIVVPTGS
+719 LAPTHITVPTGS

-760 TVNEGKQPLL
+760 TVNDGKQPVL

-781 QLTKDLRSFWQETYF
+781 QLTKDLRSFWQDTYF

-816 TAPATRTTQ
+816 TAPATRTIQ
-825 RDANSSSSKLT
+825 RTANSSSSKLT

>member
-1 MENIDKSQMLDF
+1 MLHTE
-13 QKISHLP
+13 KISHLP
-20 AFSIA
+20 AYSIA
-25 EEVNSTLKENSSV
+25 EEVNKALGNHSVV

-49 TVLPLTIMEGLKGKG
+49 TVLPLTILEGMKGKG
-64 LVLEPRRL
+64 IVLEPRRL

-80 MASLLGENVGET
+80 MASLLDESVGET

-103 SVSTRL
+103 SPRTRL

-140 RSLASDI
+140 RSLASDT
-147 ALALVREAQNIIRPD
+147 AFALVREAQNLIRPD
-162 LKIIIMSATIDATS
+162 LKIIIMSATIDASS
-176 ICSELGAKLIESDG
+176 ICTVLGAKLIESEG

-198 YVAPERDFPTTD
+198 YIAPEHDIPTTD

-223 EGDILVFLPGEAEI
+223 DGDILVFLPGEAEI
-237 KRVVETL
+237 RRVAEAL
-244 PDDGSIFP
+244 PNDSTIMP
-252 LYSHLSPAAQRTAIM
+252 LYSRLSPSEQRAAIA
-267 PSKDGSRK
+267 PSPDGKRK

-292 RIVIDSGLCR
+292 RVVIDSGLCR

-340 YRMWAQPT
+340 YRMWAQSA
-348 EHSMQECRRPEILD
+348 EHGMQECRRPEILD
-362 ADLSSLVLDIAAWG
+362 ADLSSLVLDITAWG
-376 EGDIEQLPWLTPP
+376 ANDVENLPWLTLP
-389 PRGNVFQ
+389 PRGNVYQ
-396 AQALLESLGAIKDGS
+396 AQALLESLGAIRNGS
-411 ITELGKKMSRVPC
+411 ITELGKRMSRIPC
-424 HPRISRILVAND
+424 HPRISRILVAD
-436 DMKALACDIA
+436 DNLKSLASDIA
-446 AILEEKDPLSHLTD
+446 ALLEEKDPLSHLTD
-460 DADILTRIIELRQA
+460 DSDIFTRITHLRQA
-474 RKNKNLGHWSRIARI
+474 RANGNLGHWSRIARI
-489 ASEYCRIAHCNED
+489 SSEYCRMAHCKED

-507 QDETGTLLALAYP
+507 QDEIGTLLALAYP
-520 ERVGMAMSTPGHY
+520 ERVGMALSTPGHF

-543 DINDA
+543 DINDTL
-548 ISAHKWIAVAALNAA
+548 SASKWIAVASLNVA

-577 LILLSYDYTTV
+577 LLLLTYNHTTV
-588 QWDNKTERIIT
+588 QWDSRTERIIA
-599 QKQKRIGNLTI
+599 QCQKRIGNLVI
-610 ESHDIQAPDRELII
+610 DSQDIQSPDRGQII
-624 KAVCQAVAKS
+624 EAVCKAVAKS
-634 GLSLLD
+634 GVSLLD
-640 FSDAVAVLQRR
+640 FSDSVTALQRR
-651 IDTVSKWH
+651 IETVKNWH
-659 PELELP
+659 PELSLP
-665 DVSTEKLLSTA
+665 DTSTEHLLATA

-686 ISGTIDKKAL
+686 VSGTIDKKTL
-696 RSLDLSAIISGM
+696 RSLDLSAIILGM
-708 LTYEQQLSLEH
+708 LTYEQQLSLDR
-719 LAPTHIVVPTGS
+719 LAPTHITVPTGS

-760 TVNEGKQPLL
+760 TVNDGKQPLL

-781 QLTKDLRSFWQETYF
+781 QLTKDLRSFWQDTYF

-816 TAPATRTTQ
+816 TAPATRTIQ
-825 RDANSSSSKLT
+825 RTANSSSSKLT

>member
-1 MENIDKSQMLDF
+1 MLHTE
-13 QKISHLP
+13 KISHLP
-20 AFSIA
+20 AYSIA
-25 EEVNSTLKENSSV
+25 EEVNKVLDNHSSV

-49 TVLPLTIMEGLKGKG
+49 TVLPLTILEGMKGKG
-64 LVLEPRRL
+64 IVLEPRRL

-80 MASLLGENVGET
+80 MASLLDESVGET

-103 SVSTRL
+103 SPRTRL

-140 RSLASDI
+140 RSLTSDT
-147 ALALVREAQNIIRPD
+147 ALALVREAQNMIRPD
-162 LKIIIMSATIDATS
+162 LKIIIMSATIDASS
-176 ICSELGAKLIESDG
+176 ICTVLGAKLIESEG

-198 YVAPERDFPTTD
+198 YIAPEHDIPTTD

-223 EGDILVFLPGEAEI
+223 DGDILVFLPGEAEI
-237 KRVVETL
+237 RRVAEAL
-244 PDDGSIFP
+244 PNDSTIMP
-252 LYSHLSPAAQRTAIM
+252 LYSRLSPSEQRAAIA
-267 PSKDGSRK
+267 PSPNGKRK

-292 RIVIDSGLCR
+292 RVVIDSGLCR

-340 YRMWAQPT
+340 YRMWAQSA
-348 EHSMQECRRPEILD
+348 EHGMQECRRPEILD
-362 ADLSSLVLDIAAWG
+362 ADLSSLVLDITAWG
-376 EGDIEQLPWLTPP
+376 ANDIEALPWLTLP

-396 AQALLESLGAIKDGS
+396 AQALLESLGAIRNGS
-411 ITELGKKMSRVPC
+411 ITEIGKRMSRIPC
-424 HPRISRILVAND
+424 HPRISRILVAD
-436 DMKALACDIA
+436 DNLKSLACDIA
-446 AILEEKDPLSHLTD
+446 ALLEEKDPLSHLTD
-460 DADILTRIIELRQA
+460 DSDIFTRITHLRQA
-474 RKNKNLGHWSRIARI
+474 RANGNLGHWSRIARI
-489 ASEYCRIAHCNED
+489 SSEYCRMAHCKED

-507 QDETGTLLALAYP
+507 QDEIGTLLALAYP
-520 ERVGMAMSTPGHY
+520 ERVGMALSTPGHF
-533 RLSSGDNAQV
+533 RLSSSDNAQV
-543 DINDA
+543 DINDTL
-548 ISAHKWIAVAALNAA
+548 SASKWIAVASLNAA

-577 LILLSYDYTTV
+577 LLLLSYDHTTV
-588 QWDNKTERIIT
+588 QWDSRTDRIIA
-599 QKQKRIGNLTI
+599 QRQKRIGNLVI
-610 ESHDIQAPDRELII
+610 DSQDIQSPDRGQII
-624 KAVCQAVAKS
+624 EAVCKAVAKS
-634 GLSLLD
+634 GVSLLD
-640 FSDAVAVLQRR
+640 FSDSVAALQRR
-651 IDTVSKWH
+651 IEAVKNWH
-659 PELELP
+659 PELSLP
-665 DVSTEKLLSTA
+665 DTSTEHLLATA

-686 ISGTIDKKAL
+686 VSGTIDKKTL
-696 RSLDLSAIISGM
+696 RSLDLSAIILGM
-708 LTYEQQLSLEH
+708 LTYEQQLSLDR
-719 LAPTHIVVPTGS
+719 LAPTHITVPTGS

-760 TVNEGKQPLL
+760 TVNDGKQPLL

-781 QLTKDLRSFWQETYF
+781 QLTKDLRSFWQDTYF

-816 TAPATRTTQ
+816 TAPATRTIQ
-825 RDANSSSSKLT
+825 RTANSSSSKLT